1 MTNPNS
7 TNLTRGSRRTRLL
20 EIVRVMR
27 SHNVITNF
35 INQKNPREVRL
46 AFQELGPTFIKAGQ
60 LLSTR
65 PDLISPAFITEMR
78 QLQDNVQVDDF
89 SSVKATFE
97 KQTGKKISE
106 VFSSFDEQPFA
117 SASIGQTHRAT
128 LKDGTKVVVKI
139 QHPEVSQL
147 IATDLALFRLALKMT
162 KFTPDIGAINPKDI
176 FNEIRSSLLKEINTE
191 IEIANGQEFY
201 RLNNNDGIITV
212 PKVFAQFSAPKI
224 LVNSSM
230 PGKSIKNYLAIPL
243 SKDPQEAANQKA
255 ERKYI
260 AQVLVNNFLKQVF
273 EDNFFHADPHPG
285 NILFYRLTKDD
296 PNYQEEQS
304 KKRYRYEFKGNE
316 IVWAKRTPLPPY
328 RLVYLDFGMMGRLT
342 PSMVDGIA
350 QIVLALN
357 TKDARQIGQAILAV
371 CNQTGPV
378 DSEDF
383 YEELGLF
390 LTPFMNM
397 GLDQIDFPA
406 MLYSII
412 GLCRKNNLQMKA
424 EITLLVKAFGSLEGL
439 VSQLDPDLS
448 MMDVARPLGKSYL
461 KHKFNLKNNL
471 EDLSLDTLQS
481 IKAYSQLPFKAS
493 EFFDIVNSGQT
504 RFSVRYK
511 GQDKLLDRIDHLANR
526 IIVALVLSAIIL
538 ASSLLVEGSADHPAI
553 YNLGVTGYIVAIV
566 LVVILVLDDIHKR
579 FKKRKN
585 KHK

>member
-1 MTNPNS
+1 MTRPDSSN
-7 TNLTRGSRRTRLL
+7 NLTRGSRRTRLL

-27 SHNVITNF
+27 NHNVITNF
-35 INQKNPREVRL
+35 INQRNPREVRL

-65 PDLISPAFITEMR
+65 PDLISPAFIAEMR
-78 QLQDNVQVDDF
+78 QLQDNVEVDDF
-89 SSVKATFE
+89 ASVKATFE
-97 KQTGKKISE
+97 EQTGKKLSE
-106 VFSSFDEQPFA
+106 VFSFFDETPFA
-117 SASIGQTHRAT
+117 SASIGQTHRAI

-139 QHPEVSQL
+139 QHPEVARL
-147 IATDLALFRLALKMT
+147 IATDLALFRLALRMT
-162 KFTPDIGAINPKDI
+162 KFTPDIGAVNPREI
-176 FNEIRSSLLKEINTE
+176 FNEIRTSLLNEINTE

-201 RLNNNDGIITV
+201 HYNNNDGIIRV
-212 PKVFAQFSAPKI
+212 PKVYKQYSAQKV

-230 PGKSIKNYLAIPL
+230 PGKSIKNYLAQPI
-243 SKDPQEAANQKA
+243 SKDLAVAESQKA
-255 ERKYI
+255 ERKYL

-285 NILFYRLTKDD
+285 NILFYRLKEGD
-296 PNYQEEQS
+296 PNYQENQAKEAFS
-304 KKRYRYEFKGNE
+304 YEFHGNKV
-316 IVWAKRTPLPPY
+316 VWAKRQPLPPY

-342 PSMVDGIA
+342 PSMIDGIA

-357 TKDARQIGQAILAV
+357 TKDIRQIGQAILAV

-406 MLYSII
+406 MLYSVI

-424 EITLLVKAFGSLEGL
+424 EVTLLVKAFGSLEGL

-448 MMDVARPLGKSYL
+448 MMDVARPLGKAYL
-461 KHKFNLKNNL
+461 KRKFNLKTSL
-471 EDLSLDTLQS
+471 EDLSFDTLQS
-481 IKAYSQLPFKAS
+481 LKATSQLPTKAS
-493 EFFDIVNSGQT
+493 KFFDVVSSGQT

-526 IIVALVLSAIIL
+526 IIIALVLAAIIL
-538 ASSLLVEGSADHPAI
+538 ASSLLVEGSANHPAI

-566 LVVILVLDDIHKR
+566 LVALLILDDLHKR
-579 FKKRKN
+579 FKKRKR
-585 KHK
+585 K

>member
-1 MTNPNS
+1 MTRPDSSN
-7 TNLTRGSRRTRLL
+7 NLTRGSRRTRLL

-27 SHNVITNF
+27 NHNVITNF
-35 INQKNPREVRL
+35 INQRNPREVRL

-65 PDLISPAFITEMR
+65 PDLISPAFIAEMR
-78 QLQDNVQVDDF
+78 QLQDNVEVDDF
-89 SSVKATFE
+89 TSVKATFE
-97 KQTGKKISE
+97 EQTGKKLSE
-106 VFSSFDEQPFA
+106 VFSFFDETPFA
-117 SASIGQTHRAT
+117 SASIGQTHRAS

-139 QHPEVSQL
+139 QHPEVARL
-147 IATDLALFRLALKMT
+147 IATDLALFRLALRMT
-162 KFTPDIGAINPKDI
+162 KFTPDIGAINPREI
-176 FNEIRSSLLKEINTE
+176 FNEIRTSLLNEINTE
-191 IEIANGQEFY
+191 IEIENGQEFY
-201 RLNNNDGIITV
+201 HYNNNDGIIRV
-212 PKVFAQFSAPKI
+212 PKVYKQYSAQKV

-230 PGKSIKNYLAIPL
+230 PGKSIKNYLAQPI
-243 SKDPQEAANQKA
+243 SKDLAVAESQKA
-255 ERKYI
+255 ERKYL

-285 NILFYRLTKDD
+285 NILFYRLKEGD
-296 PNYQEEQS
+296 PNYQENQAKEAFS
-304 KKRYRYEFKGNE
+304 YEFHGNKV
-316 IVWAKRTPLPPY
+316 VWAKRQPLPPY

-342 PSMVDGIA
+342 PSMIDGIA

-357 TKDARQIGQAILAV
+357 TKDIRQIGQAILAV

-406 MLYSII
+406 MLYSVI

-424 EITLLVKAFGSLEGL
+424 EVTLLVKAFGSLEGL

-448 MMDVARPLGKSYL
+448 MMDVARPLGKAYL
-461 KHKFNLKNNL
+461 KRKFNLKTSL
-471 EDLSLDTLQS
+471 EDLSFDTLQS
-481 IKAYSQLPFKAS
+481 LKATSQLPTKAS
-493 EFFDIVNSGQT
+493 KFFDVVSSGQT

-526 IIVALVLSAIIL
+526 IIIALVLAAIIL
-538 ASSLLVEGSADHPAI
+538 ASSLLVEGSANHPAI

-566 LVVILVLDDIHKR
+566 LVALLILDDLHKR
-579 FKKRKN
+579 FKKRKR
-585 KHK
+585 K

>member
-1 MTNPNS
+1 MTRPDSSN
-7 TNLTRGSRRTRLL
+7 NLTRGSRRTRLL

-27 SHNVITNF
+27 NHNVITNF
-35 INQKNPREVRL
+35 INQRNPREVRL

-65 PDLISPAFITEMR
+65 PDLISPAFIAEMR
-78 QLQDNVQVDDF
+78 QLQDNVEVDDF
-89 SSVKATFE
+89 ASVKATFE
-97 KQTGKKISE
+97 EQTGKKLKE
-106 VFSSFDEQPFA
+106 VFSFFDETPFA
-117 SASIGQTHRAT
+117 SASIGQTHRAI

-139 QHPEVSQL
+139 QHPEVARL
-147 IATDLALFRLALKMT
+147 IATDLALFRLALRMT
-162 KFTPDIGAINPKDI
+162 KFTPDIGAINPREI
-176 FNEIRSSLLKEINTE
+176 FNEIRTSLLNEINTE
-191 IEIANGQEFY
+191 IEIENGQEFY
-201 RLNNNDGIITV
+201 HYNNNDGIIRV
-212 PKVFAQFSAPKI
+212 PKVYKQYSAQKV

-230 PGKSIKNYLAIPL
+230 PGKSIKNYLAQPI
-243 SKDPQEAANQKA
+243 SKDLAVAESQKA
-255 ERKYI
+255 ERKYL

-285 NILFYRLTKDD
+285 NILFYRLKEGD
-296 PNYQEEQS
+296 PNYQENQAKEAFS
-304 KKRYRYEFKGNE
+304 YEFHGNKV
-316 IVWAKRTPLPPY
+316 VWAKRQPLPPY

-342 PSMVDGIA
+342 PSMIDGIA

-357 TKDARQIGQAILAV
+357 TKDIRQIGQAILAV

-406 MLYSII
+406 MLYSVI

-424 EITLLVKAFGSLEGL
+424 EVTLLVKAFGSLEGL

-448 MMDVARPLGKSYL
+448 MMDVARPLGKAYL
-461 KHKFNLKNNL
+461 KRKFNLKTSL
-471 EDLSLDTLQS
+471 EDLSFDTLQS
-481 IKAYSQLPFKAS
+481 LKATSQLPTKAS
-493 EFFDIVNSGQT
+493 KFFDVVSSGQT

-526 IIVALVLSAIIL
+526 IIIALVLAAIIL
-538 ASSLLVEGSADHPAI
+538 ASSLLVEGSANHPAI

-566 LVVILVLDDIHKR
+566 LVALLVLDDLHKR
-579 FKKRKN
+579 FKKRKR
-585 KHK
+585 K

>member
-1 MTNPNS
+1 MTRPDSSN
-7 TNLTRGSRRTRLL
+7 NLTRGSRRTRLL

-27 SHNVITNF
+27 NHNVITNF
-35 INQKNPREVRL
+35 INQRNPREVRL

-65 PDLISPAFITEMR
+65 PDLISPAFIAEMR
-78 QLQDNVQVDDF
+78 QLQDNVEVDDF
-89 SSVKATFE
+89 ASVKATFE
-97 KQTGKKISE
+97 EQTGKKLNE
-106 VFSSFDEQPFA
+106 VFSFFDETPFA
-117 SASIGQTHRAT
+117 SASIGQTHRAI

-139 QHPEVSQL
+139 QHPEVARL
-147 IATDLALFRLALKMT
+147 IATDLALFRLALRMT
-162 KFTPDIGAINPKDI
+162 KFTPDIGAINPREI
-176 FNEIRSSLLKEINTE
+176 FNEIRTSLLNEINTE
-191 IEIANGQEFY
+191 IEIENGQEFY
-201 RLNNNDGIITV
+201 HYNNNDGIIRV
-212 PKVFAQFSAPKI
+212 PKVYKQYSAQKV

-230 PGKSIKNYLAIPL
+230 PGKSIKNYLAQPI
-243 SKDPQEAANQKA
+243 SKDLAVAESQKA
-255 ERKYI
+255 ERKYL

-285 NILFYRLTKDD
+285 NILFYRLKEGD
-296 PNYQEEQS
+296 PNYQENQAKEAFS
-304 KKRYRYEFKGNE
+304 YEFHGNKV
-316 IVWAKRTPLPPY
+316 VWAKRQPLPPY

-342 PSMVDGIA
+342 PSMIDGIA

-357 TKDARQIGQAILAV
+357 TKDIRQIGQAILAV

-406 MLYSII
+406 MLYSVI

-424 EITLLVKAFGSLEGL
+424 EVTLLVKAFGSLEGL

-448 MMDVARPLGKSYL
+448 MMDVARPLGKAYL
-461 KHKFNLKNNL
+461 KRKFNLKTSL
-471 EDLSLDTLQS
+471 EDLSFDTLQS
-481 IKAYSQLPFKAS
+481 LKATSQLPTKAS
-493 EFFDIVNSGQT
+493 KFFDVISSGQT

-526 IIVALVLSAIIL
+526 IIIALVLAAIIL
-538 ASSLLVEGSADHPAI
+538 ASSLLVEGSANHPAI

-566 LVVILVLDDIHKR
+566 LVALLILDDLHKR
-579 FKKRKN
+579 FKKRKR
-585 KHK
+585 K

>member
-1 MTNPNS
+1 MTRPDSSN
-7 TNLTRGSRRTRLL
+7 NLTRGSRRTRLL

-27 SHNVITNF
+27 NHNVITNF
-35 INQKNPREVRL
+35 INQRNPREVRL

-65 PDLISPAFITEMR
+65 PDLISPAFIAEMR
-78 QLQDNVQVDDF
+78 QLQDNVEVDDF
-89 SSVKATFE
+89 ASVKATFE
-97 KQTGKKISE
+97 EQTGKKLSE
-106 VFSSFDEQPFA
+106 VFSFFDETPFA
-117 SASIGQTHRAT
+117 SASIGQTHRAI

-139 QHPEVSQL
+139 QHPEVARL
-147 IATDLALFRLALKMT
+147 IATDLALFRLALRMT
-162 KFTPDIGAINPKDI
+162 KFTPDIGAINPREI
-176 FNEIRSSLLKEINTE
+176 FNEIRTSLLNEINTE
-191 IEIANGQEFY
+191 IEIENGQEFY
-201 RLNNNDGIITV
+201 HYNNNDGIIRV
-212 PKVFAQFSAPKI
+212 PKVYKQYSAQKV

-230 PGKSIKNYLAIPL
+230 PGKSIKNYLAQPI
-243 SKDPQEAANQKA
+243 SKDLAVAESQKA
-255 ERKYI
+255 ERKYL

-285 NILFYRLTKDD
+285 NILFYRLKEGD
-296 PNYQEEQS
+296 PNYQENQAKEAFS
-304 KKRYRYEFKGNE
+304 YEFHGNKV
-316 IVWAKRTPLPPY
+316 VWAKRQPLPPY

-342 PSMVDGIA
+342 PSMIDGIA

-357 TKDARQIGQAILAV
+357 TKDIRQIGQAILAV

-378 DSEDF
+378 DSEDL

-406 MLYSII
+406 MLYSVI

-424 EITLLVKAFGSLEGL
+424 EVTLLVKAFGSLEGL

-448 MMDVARPLGKSYL
+448 MMDVARPLGKAYL
-461 KHKFNLKNNL
+461 KRKFNLKTSL
-471 EDLSLDTLQS
+471 EDLSFDTLQS
-481 IKAYSQLPFKAS
+481 LKATSQLPTKAS
-493 EFFDIVNSGQT
+493 KFFDVVSSGQT

-526 IIVALVLSAIIL
+526 IIIALVLAAIIL
-538 ASSLLVEGSADHPAI
+538 ASSLLVEGSANHPAI

-566 LVVILVLDDIHKR
+566 LVALLILDDLHKR
-579 FKKRKN
+579 FKKRKR
-585 KHK
+585 K

>member
-1 MTNPNS
+1 MTRPDSSN
-7 TNLTRGSRRTRLL
+7 NLTRGSRRTRLL

-27 SHNVITNF
+27 NHNVITNF
-35 INQKNPREVRL
+35 INQRNPREVRL

-65 PDLISPAFITEMR
+65 PDLISPAFIAEMR
-78 QLQDNVQVDDF
+78 QLQDNVEVDDF
-89 SSVKATFE
+89 TSVKATFE
-97 KQTGKKISE
+97 EQTGKKLNE
-106 VFSSFDEQPFA
+106 VFSFFDETPFA
-117 SASIGQTHRAT
+117 SASIGQTHRAI

-139 QHPEVSQL
+139 QHPEVARL
-147 IATDLALFRLALKMT
+147 IATDLALFRLALRMT
-162 KFTPDIGAINPKDI
+162 KFTPDIGAINPREI
-176 FNEIRSSLLKEINTE
+176 FNEIRTSLLNEINTE
-191 IEIANGQEFY
+191 IEIENGQEFY
-201 RLNNNDGIITV
+201 HYNNNDGIIRV
-212 PKVFAQFSAPKI
+212 PKVYKQYSAQKV

-230 PGKSIKNYLAIPL
+230 PGKSIKNYLAQPI
-243 SKDPQEAANQKA
+243 SKDLAVAESQKA
-255 ERKYI
+255 ERKYL

-285 NILFYRLTKDD
+285 NILFYRLKEGD
-296 PNYQEEQS
+296 PNYQENQAKEAFS
-304 KKRYRYEFKGNE
+304 YEFHGNKV
-316 IVWAKRTPLPPY
+316 VWAKRQPLPPY

-342 PSMVDGIA
+342 PSMIDGIA

-357 TKDARQIGQAILAV
+357 TKDIRQIGQAILAV

-406 MLYSII
+406 MLYSVI

-424 EITLLVKAFGSLEGL
+424 EVTLLVKAFGSLEGL

-448 MMDVARPLGKSYL
+448 MMDVARPLGKAYL
-461 KHKFNLKNNL
+461 KRKFNLKTSL
-471 EDLSLDTLQS
+471 EDLSFDTLQS
-481 IKAYSQLPFKAS
+481 LKATSQLPTKAS
-493 EFFDIVNSGQT
+493 KFFDVVSSGQT

-526 IIVALVLSAIIL
+526 IIIALVLAAIIL
-538 ASSLLVEGSADHPAI
+538 ASSLLVEGSANHPAI

-566 LVVILVLDDIHKR
+566 LVALLVLDDLHKR
-579 FKKRKN
+579 FKKRKR
-585 KHK
+585 K

>member
-1 MTNPNS
+1 MTRPDSSN
-7 TNLTRGSRRTRLL
+7 NLTRGSRRTRLL

-27 SHNVITNF
+27 NHNVITNF
-35 INQKNPREVRL
+35 INQRNPREVRL

-65 PDLISPAFITEMR
+65 PDLISPAFIAEMR
-78 QLQDNVQVDDF
+78 QLQDNVEVDDF
-89 SSVKATFE
+89 ASVKATFE
-97 KQTGKKISE
+97 EQTGKKLSE
-106 VFSSFDEQPFA
+106 VFSFFDETPFA
-117 SASIGQTHRAT
+117 SASIGQTHRAI

-139 QHPEVSQL
+139 QHPKVARL
-147 IATDLALFRLALKMT
+147 IATDLALFRLALRMT
-162 KFTPDIGAINPKDI
+162 KFTPDIGAINPREI
-176 FNEIRSSLLKEINTE
+176 FNEIRTSLLNEINTE
-191 IEIANGQEFY
+191 IEIENGQEFY
-201 RLNNNDGIITV
+201 HYNNNDGIIRV
-212 PKVFAQFSAPKI
+212 PKVYKQYSAQKV

-230 PGKSIKNYLAIPL
+230 PGKSIKNYLAQPI
-243 SKDPQEAANQKA
+243 SKDLAVAESQKA
-255 ERKYI
+255 ERKYL

-285 NILFYRLTKDD
+285 NILFYRLKEGD
-296 PNYQEEQS
+296 PNYQENQAKEAFS
-304 KKRYRYEFKGNE
+304 YEFHGNKV
-316 IVWAKRTPLPPY
+316 VWAKRQPLPPY

-342 PSMVDGIA
+342 PSMINGIA

-357 TKDARQIGQAILAV
+357 TKDIRQIGQAILAV

-406 MLYSII
+406 MLYSVI

-424 EITLLVKAFGSLEGL
+424 EVTLLVKAFGSLEGL

-448 MMDVARPLGKSYL
+448 MMDVARPLGKAYL
-461 KHKFNLKNNL
+461 KRKFNLKTSL
-471 EDLSLDTLQS
+471 EDLSFDTLQS
-481 IKAYSQLPFKAS
+481 LKATSQLPTKAS
-493 EFFDIVNSGQT
+493 KFFDVVSSGQT

-526 IIVALVLSAIIL
+526 IIIALVLAAIIL
-538 ASSLLVEGSADHPAI
+538 ASSLLVEGSANHPAI

-566 LVVILVLDDIHKR
+566 LVALLILDDLHKR
-579 FKKRKN
+579 FKKRKR
-585 KHK
+585 K

>member
-1 MTNPNS
+1 MTRPDSSN
-7 TNLTRGSRRTRLL
+7 NLTRGSRRTRLL

-27 SHNVITNF
+27 NHNVITNF
-35 INQKNPREVRL
+35 INQRNPREVRL

-65 PDLISPAFITEMR
+65 PDLISPAFIAEMR
-78 QLQDNVQVDDF
+78 QLQDNVEVDDF
-89 SSVKATFE
+89 ASVKATFE
-97 KQTGKKISE
+97 EQTGKKLSE
-106 VFSSFDEQPFA
+106 VFSFFDETPFA
-117 SASIGQTHRAT
+117 SASIGQTHRAI

-139 QHPEVSQL
+139 QHPEVARL
-147 IATDLALFRLALKMT
+147 IATDLALFRLALRMT
-162 KFTPDIGAINPKDI
+162 KFTPDIGAINPREI
-176 FNEIRSSLLKEINTE
+176 FNEIRTSLLNEINTE
-191 IEIANGQEFY
+191 IEIENGQEFY
-201 RLNNNDGIITV
+201 HYNNNDGIIRV
-212 PKVFAQFSAPKI
+212 PKVYKQYSAQKV

-230 PGKSIKNYLAIPL
+230 PGKSIKNYLAQPI
-243 SKDPQEAANQKA
+243 SKDLAVAESQKA
-255 ERKYI
+255 ERKYL

-285 NILFYRLTKDD
+285 NILFYRLKEGD
-296 PNYQEEQS
+296 PNYQENQAKEAFS
-304 KKRYRYEFKGNE
+304 YEFHGNKV
-316 IVWAKRTPLPPY
+316 VWAKRQPLPPY

-342 PSMVDGIA
+342 PSMIDGIA

-357 TKDARQIGQAILAV
+357 TKDIRQIGQAILAV

-448 MMDVARPLGKSYL
+448 MMDVARPLGKAYL
-461 KHKFNLKNNL
+461 KRKFNLKTSL
-471 EDLSLDTLQS
+471 EDLSFDTLQS
-481 IKAYSQLPFKAS
+481 LKATSQLPTKAS
-493 EFFDIVNSGQT
+493 KFFDVVSSGQT

-526 IIVALVLSAIIL
+526 LIVALVLSAIIL
-538 ASSLLVEGSADHPAI
+538 ASSLLVEGSANHPAI

-566 LVVILVLDDIHKR
+566 LVVLLVLDNLHKR
-579 FKKRKN
+579 FKKRKR
-585 KHK
+585 K

>member
-1 MTNPNS
+1 MTRPDSSN
-7 TNLTRGSRRTRLL
+7 NLTRGSRRTRLL

-27 SHNVITNF
+27 NHNVITNF
-35 INQKNPREVRL
+35 INQRNPREVRL

-65 PDLISPAFITEMR
+65 PDLISPAFIAEMR
-78 QLQDNVQVDDF
+78 QLQDNVEVDDF
-89 SSVKATFE
+89 ASVKATFE
-97 KQTGKKISE
+97 EQTGKKLNE
-106 VFSSFDEQPFA
+106 VFSFFDETPFA
-117 SASIGQTHRAT
+117 SASIGQTHRAS

-139 QHPEVSQL
+139 QHPEVARL
-147 IATDLALFRLALKMT
+147 IATDLALFRLALRMT
-162 KFTPDIGAINPKDI
+162 KFTPDIGAINPREI
-176 FNEIRSSLLKEINTE
+176 FNEIRTSLLNEINTE
-191 IEIANGQEFY
+191 IEIENGQEFY
-201 RLNNNDGIITV
+201 HYNNNDGIIRV
-212 PKVFAQFSAPKI
+212 PKVYKQYSAQKV

-230 PGKSIKNYLAIPL
+230 PGKSIKNYLAQPI
-243 SKDPQEAANQKA
+243 SKDLAVAESQKA
-255 ERKYI
+255 ERKYL

-285 NILFYRLTKDD
+285 NILFYRLKEGD
-296 PNYQEEQS
+296 PNYQENQAKEAFS
-304 KKRYRYEFKGNE
+304 YEFHGNKV
-316 IVWAKRTPLPPY
+316 VWAKRQPLPPY

-342 PSMVDGIA
+342 PSMIDGIA

-357 TKDARQIGQAILAV
+357 TKDIRQIGQAILAV

-406 MLYSII
+406 MLYSVI

-424 EITLLVKAFGSLEGL
+424 EVTLLVKAFGSLEGL

-448 MMDVARPLGKSYL
+448 MMDVARPLGKAYL
-461 KHKFNLKNNL
+461 KRKFNLKTSL
-471 EDLSLDTLQS
+471 EDLSFDTLQS
-481 IKAYSQLPFKAS
+481 LKATSQLPTKAS
-493 EFFDIVNSGQT
+493 KFFDVVSSGQT

-526 IIVALVLSAIIL
+526 IIIALVLAAIIL
-538 ASSLLVEGSADHPAI
+538 ASSLLVEGSANHPAI

-566 LVVILVLDDIHKR
+566 LVALLVLDDLHKR
-579 FKKRKN
+579 FKKRKR
-585 KHK
+585 K

>member
-1 MTNPNS
+1 MTRPDSSN
-7 TNLTRGSRRTRLL
+7 NLTRGSRRTRLL

-27 SHNVITNF
+27 NHNVITNF
-35 INQKNPREVRL
+35 INQRNPREVRL

-65 PDLISPAFITEMR
+65 PDLISPAFIAEMR
-78 QLQDNVQVDDF
+78 QLQDNVEVDDF
-89 SSVKATFE
+89 ASVKATFE
-97 KQTGKKISE
+97 EQTGKKLSE
-106 VFSSFDEQPFA
+106 VFSFFDETPFA
-117 SASIGQTHRAT
+117 SASIGQTHRAI

-139 QHPEVSQL
+139 QHPEVARL
-147 IATDLALFRLALKMT
+147 IATDLALFRLALRMT
-162 KFTPDIGAINPKDI
+162 KFTPDIGAINPREI
-176 FNEIRSSLLKEINTE
+176 FNEIRTSLLNEINTE
-191 IEIANGQEFY
+191 IEIENGQEFY
-201 RLNNNDGIITV
+201 HYNNNDGIIRV
-212 PKVFAQFSAPKI
+212 PKVYKQYSAQKV

-230 PGKSIKNYLAIPL
+230 PGKSIKNYLAQPI
-243 SKDPQEAANQKA
+243 SKDLAVAESQKA
-255 ERKYI
+255 ERKYL

-285 NILFYRLTKDD
+285 NILFYRLKEGD
-296 PNYQEEQS
+296 PNYQENQAKEAFS
-304 KKRYRYEFKGNE
+304 YEFHGNKV
-316 IVWAKRTPLPPY
+316 VWAKRQPLPPY

-342 PSMVDGIA
+342 PSMIDGIA

-357 TKDARQIGQAILAV
+357 TKDIRQIGQAILAV

-406 MLYSII
+406 MLYSVI

-424 EITLLVKAFGSLEGL
+424 EVTLLVKAFGSLEGL

-448 MMDVARPLGKSYL
+448 MMDVARPLGKAYL
-461 KHKFNLKNNL
+461 KRKFNLKTSL
-471 EDLSLDTLQS
+471 EDLSFDTLQS
-481 IKAYSQLPFKAS
+481 LKATSQLPTKAS
-493 EFFDIVNSGQT
+493 KFFDIVSSGQT

-526 IIVALVLSAIIL
+526 IIIALVLAAIIL
-538 ASSLLVEGSADHPAI
+538 ASSLLVEGSANHPAI

-566 LVVILVLDDIHKR
+566 LVALLILDDLHKR
-579 FKKRKN
+579 FKKRKR
-585 KHK
+585 K

>member
-1 MTNPNS
+1 MTRPDSSN
-7 TNLTRGSRRTRLL
+7 NLTRGSRRTRLL

-27 SHNVITNF
+27 NHNVITNF
-35 INQKNPREVRL
+35 INQRNPREVRL

-65 PDLISPAFITEMR
+65 PDLISPAFIAEMR
-78 QLQDNVQVDDF
+78 QLQDNVEVDDF
-89 SSVKATFE
+89 ASVKATFE
-97 KQTGKKISE
+97 EQTGKKLSE
-106 VFSSFDEQPFA
+106 VFSFFDETPFA
-117 SASIGQTHRAT
+117 SASIGQTHRAS

-139 QHPEVSQL
+139 QHPEVARL
-147 IATDLALFRLALKMT
+147 IATDLALFRLALRMT
-162 KFTPDIGAINPKDI
+162 KFTPDIGAINPREI
-176 FNEIRSSLLKEINTE
+176 FNEIRTSLLNEINTE
-191 IEIANGQEFY
+191 IEIENGQEFY
-201 RLNNNDGIITV
+201 HYNNNDGIIRV
-212 PKVFAQFSAPKI
+212 PKVYKQYSAQKV

-230 PGKSIKNYLAIPL
+230 PGKSIKNYLVQPI
-243 SKDPQEAANQKA
+243 SKDLAVAESQKA
-255 ERKYI
+255 ERKYL

-285 NILFYRLTKDD
+285 NILFYRLKEGD
-296 PNYQEEQS
+296 PNYQENQAKEAFS
-304 KKRYRYEFKGNE
+304 YEFHGNKV
-316 IVWAKRTPLPPY
+316 VWAKRQPLPPY

-342 PSMVDGIA
+342 PSMIDGIA

-357 TKDARQIGQAILAV
+357 TKDIRQIGQAILAV

-406 MLYSII
+406 MLYSVI

-424 EITLLVKAFGSLEGL
+424 EVTLLVKAFGSLEGL

-448 MMDVARPLGKSYL
+448 MMDVARPLGKAYL
-461 KHKFNLKNNL
+461 KRKFNLKTSL
-471 EDLSLDTLQS
+471 EDLSFDTLQS
-481 IKAYSQLPFKAS
+481 LKATSQLPTKAS
-493 EFFDIVNSGQT
+493 KFFDVVSSGQT

-526 IIVALVLSAIIL
+526 IIIALVLAAIIL
-538 ASSLLVEGSADHPAI
+538 ASSLLVEGSANHPAI

-566 LVVILVLDDIHKR
+566 LVALLVLDDLHKR
-579 FKKRKN
+579 FKKRKR
-585 KHK
+585 K

>member
-1 MTNPNS
+1 MTRPDSSN
-7 TNLTRGSRRTRLL
+7 NLTRGSRRTRLL

-27 SHNVITNF
+27 NHNVITNF
-35 INQKNPREVRL
+35 INQRNPREVRL

-65 PDLISPAFITEMR
+65 PDLISPAFIAEMR
-78 QLQDNVQVDDF
+78 QLQDNVEVDDF
-89 SSVKATFE
+89 ASVKATFE
-97 KQTGKKISE
+97 EQTGKKLSE
-106 VFSSFDEQPFA
+106 VFSFFDETPFA
-117 SASIGQTHRAT
+117 SASIGQTHRAI

-139 QHPEVSQL
+139 QHPEVARL
-147 IATDLALFRLALKMT
+147 IATDLALFRLALRMT
-162 KFTPDIGAINPKDI
+162 KFTPDIGAINPREI
-176 FNEIRSSLLKEINTE
+176 FNEIRTSLLNEINTE
-191 IEIANGQEFY
+191 IEIENGQEFY
-201 RLNNNDGIITV
+201 HYNNNDGIIRV
-212 PKVFAQFSAPKI
+212 PKVYKQYSAQKV

-230 PGKSIKNYLAIPL
+230 PGKSIKNYLAQPI
-243 SKDPQEAANQKA
+243 SKDLAVAESQKA
-255 ERKYI
+255 ERKYL

-285 NILFYRLTKDD
+285 NILFYRLKEGD
-296 PNYQEEQS
+296 PNYQENQAKEAFS
-304 KKRYRYEFKGNE
+304 YEFHGNKV
-316 IVWAKRTPLPPY
+316 VWAKRQPLPPY

-342 PSMVDGIA
+342 PSMIDGIA

-357 TKDARQIGQAILAV
+357 TKDIRQIGQAILAV

-406 MLYSII
+406 MLYSVI

-424 EITLLVKAFGSLEGL
+424 EVTLLVKAFGSLEGL

-448 MMDVARPLGKSYL
+448 MMDVARPLGKTYL
-461 KHKFNLKNNL
+461 KRKFNLKTSL
-471 EDLSLDTLQS
+471 EDLSFDTLQS
-481 IKAYSQLPFKAS
+481 LKATSQLPTKAS
-493 EFFDIVNSGQT
+493 KFFDVVSSGQT

-526 IIVALVLSAIIL
+526 IIIALVLAAIIL
-538 ASSLLVEGSADHPAI
+538 ASSLLVEGSANHPAI

-566 LVVILVLDDIHKR
+566 LVALLILDDLHKR
-579 FKKRKN
+579 FKKRKR
-585 KHK
+585 K

>member
-1 MTNPNS
+1 MTRPDSSN
-7 TNLTRGSRRTRLL
+7 NLTRGSRRTRLL

-27 SHNVITNF
+27 NHNVITNF
-35 INQKNPREVRL
+35 INQRNPREVRL

-65 PDLISPAFITEMR
+65 PDLISPAFIAEMR
-78 QLQDNVQVDDF
+78 QLQDNVEVDDF
-89 SSVKATFE
+89 ASVKATFE
-97 KQTGKKISE
+97 EQTGKKLSE
-106 VFSSFDEQPFA
+106 VFSFFDETPFA
-117 SASIGQTHRAT
+117 SASIGQTHRAI

-139 QHPEVSQL
+139 QHPEVARL
-147 IATDLALFRLALKMT
+147 IATDLALFRLALRMT
-162 KFTPDIGAINPKDI
+162 KFTPDIGAINPREI
-176 FNEIRSSLLKEINTE
+176 FNEIRTSLLNEINTDIE
-191 IEIANGQEFY
+191 IENGQEFY
-201 RLNNNDGIITV
+201 HYNNNDGIIRV
-212 PKVFAQFSAPKI
+212 PKVYKQYSAQKV

-230 PGKSIKNYLAIPL
+230 PGKSIKNYLAQPI
-243 SKDPQEAANQKA
+243 SKDLAVAESQKA
-255 ERKYI
+255 ERKYL

-285 NILFYRLTKDD
+285 NILFYRLKEGD
-296 PNYQEEQS
+296 PNYQENQAKEAFS
-304 KKRYRYEFKGNE
+304 YEFHGNKV
-316 IVWAKRTPLPPY
+316 VWAKRQPLPPY

-342 PSMVDGIA
+342 PSMIDGIA

-357 TKDARQIGQAILAV
+357 TKDIRQIGQAILAV

-406 MLYSII
+406 MLYSVI

-424 EITLLVKAFGSLEGL
+424 EVTLLVKAFGSLEGL

-448 MMDVARPLGKSYL
+448 MMDVARPLGKAYL
-461 KHKFNLKNNL
+461 KRKFNLKTSL
-471 EDLSLDTLQS
+471 EDLSFDTLQS
-481 IKAYSQLPFKAS
+481 LKATSQLPTKAS
-493 EFFDIVNSGQT
+493 KFFDVVSSGQT

-526 IIVALVLSAIIL
+526 IIIALVLAAIIL
-538 ASSLLVEGSADHPAI
+538 ASSLLVEGSANHPAI

-566 LVVILVLDDIHKR
+566 LVALLILDDLHKR
-579 FKKRKN
+579 FKKRKR
-585 KHK
+585 K

>member
-1 MTNPNS
+1 MTRPDSSN
-7 TNLTRGSRRTRLL
+7 NLTRGSRRTRLL

-27 SHNVITNF
+27 NHNVITNF
-35 INQKNPREVRL
+35 INQRNPREVRL

-65 PDLISPAFITEMR
+65 PDLISPAFIAEMR
-78 QLQDNVQVDDF
+78 QLQDNVEVDDF
-89 SSVKATFE
+89 ASVKATFE
-97 KQTGKKISE
+97 EQTGKKLSE
-106 VFSSFDEQPFA
+106 VFSFFDETPFA
-117 SASIGQTHRAT
+117 SASIGQTHRAS

-139 QHPEVSQL
+139 QHPEVARL
-147 IATDLALFRLALKMT
+147 IATDLALFRLALRMT
-162 KFTPDIGAINPKDI
+162 KFTPDIGAINPREI
-176 FNEIRSSLLKEINTE
+176 FNEIRTSLLNEINTE
-191 IEIANGQEFY
+191 IEIENGQEFY
-201 RLNNNDGIITV
+201 HYNNNDGIIRV
-212 PKVFAQFSAPKI
+212 PKVYKQYSAQKV

-230 PGKSIKNYLAIPL
+230 PGKSIKNYLAQPI
-243 SKDPQEAANQKA
+243 SKDLAVAESQKA
-255 ERKYI
+255 ERKYL

-285 NILFYRLTKDD
+285 NILFYRLKEGD
-296 PNYQEEQS
+296 PNYQENQAKEAFS
-304 KKRYRYEFKGNE
+304 YEFHGNKV
-316 IVWAKRTPLPPY
+316 VWAKRQPLPPY

-342 PSMVDGIA
+342 PSMIDGIA

-357 TKDARQIGQAILAV
+357 TKDIRQIGQAILAV

-406 MLYSII
+406 MLYSVI

-424 EITLLVKAFGSLEGL
+424 EVTLLVKAFGSLEGL

-461 KHKFNLKNNL
+461 KRKFNLKTSL
-471 EDLSLDTLQS
+471 EDLSFDTLQS
-481 IKAYSQLPFKAS
+481 LKATSQLPTKAS
-493 EFFDIVNSGQT
+493 KFFDVVSSGQT

-526 IIVALVLSAIIL
+526 IIIALVLAAIIL
-538 ASSLLVEGSADHPAI
+538 ASSLLVEGSANHPAI

-566 LVVILVLDDIHKR
+566 LVALLILDDLHKR
-579 FKKRKN
+579 FKKRKR
-585 KHK
+585 K

>member
-1 MTNPNS
+1 MTRPDSSN
-7 TNLTRGSRRTRLL
+7 NLTRGSRRTRLL

-27 SHNVITNF
+27 NHNVITNF
-35 INQKNPREVRL
+35 INQRNPREVRL

-65 PDLISPAFITEMR
+65 PDLISPAFIAEMR
-78 QLQDNVQVDDF
+78 QLQDNVEVDDF
-89 SSVKATFE
+89 ASVKATFE
-97 KQTGKKISE
+97 EQTGKKLSE
-106 VFSSFDEQPFA
+106 VFSFFDETPFA
-117 SASIGQTHRAT
+117 SASIGQTHRAI

-139 QHPEVSQL
+139 QHPEVARL
-147 IATDLALFRLALKMT
+147 IATDLALFRLALRMT
-162 KFTPDIGAINPKDI
+162 KFTPDIGAINPREI
-176 FNEIRSSLLKEINTE
+176 FNEIRTSLLNEINTE
-191 IEIANGQEFY
+191 IEIENGQEFY
-201 RLNNNDGIITV
+201 HYNNNDGIIRV
-212 PKVFAQFSAPKI
+212 PKVYKQYSAQKV

-230 PGKSIKNYLAIPL
+230 PGKSIKNYLAQPI
-243 SKDPQEAANQKA
+243 SKDLAVAESQKA
-255 ERKYI
+255 ERKYL

-285 NILFYRLTKDD
+285 NILFYRLKEGD
-296 PNYQEEQS
+296 PNYQENQAKEAFS
-304 KKRYRYEFKGNE
+304 YEFHGNKV
-316 IVWAKRTPLPPY
+316 VWAKRQPLPPY

-342 PSMVDGIA
+342 PSMIDGIA

-357 TKDARQIGQAILAV
+357 TKDIRQIGQAILAV

-406 MLYSII
+406 MLYSVI

-424 EITLLVKAFGSLEGL
+424 EVTLLVKAFGLLEGL

-448 MMDVARPLGKSYL
+448 MMDVARPLGKAYL
-461 KHKFNLKNNL
+461 KRKFNLKTSL
-471 EDLSLDTLQS
+471 EDLSFDTLQS
-481 IKAYSQLPFKAS
+481 LKATSQLPTKAS
-493 EFFDIVNSGQT
+493 KFFDVVSSGQT

-526 IIVALVLSAIIL
+526 IIIALVLAAIIL
-538 ASSLLVEGSADHPAI
+538 ASSLLVEGSANHPAI

-566 LVVILVLDDIHKR
+566 LVALLILDDLHKR
-579 FKKRKN
+579 FKKRKR
-585 KHK
+585 K

>member
-1 MTNPNS
+1 MTRPDSSN
-7 TNLTRGSRRTRLL
+7 NLTRGSRRTRLL

-27 SHNVITNF
+27 NHNVITNF
-35 INQKNPREVRL
+35 INQRNPREVRL

-65 PDLISPAFITEMR
+65 PDLISPAFIAEMR
-78 QLQDNVQVDDF
+78 QLQDNVEVDDF
-89 SSVKATFE
+89 ASVKATFE
-97 KQTGKKISE
+97 EQTGKKLSE
-106 VFSSFDEQPFA
+106 VFSFFDETPFA
-117 SASIGQTHRAT
+117 SASIGQTHRAI

-139 QHPEVSQL
+139 QHPEVARL
-147 IATDLALFRLALKMT
+147 IATDLALFRLALRMT
-162 KFTPDIGAINPKDI
+162 KFTPDIGAINPREI
-176 FNEIRSSLLKEINTE
+176 FNEIRTSLLNEINTE
-191 IEIANGQEFY
+191 IEIENGQEFY
-201 RLNNNDGIITV
+201 HYNNNDGIIRV
-212 PKVFAQFSAPKI
+212 PKVYKQYSAQKV

-230 PGKSIKNYLAIPL
+230 PGKSIKNYLAQPI
-243 SKDPQEAANQKA
+243 SKDLAVAESQKA
-255 ERKYI
+255 ERKCL

-285 NILFYRLTKDD
+285 NILFYRLKEGD
-296 PNYQEEQS
+296 PNYQENQAKEAFS
-304 KKRYRYEFKGNE
+304 YEFHGNKV
-316 IVWAKRTPLPPY
+316 VWAKRQPLPPY

-342 PSMVDGIA
+342 PSMIDGIA

-357 TKDARQIGQAILAV
+357 TKDIRQIGQAILAV

-406 MLYSII
+406 MLYSVI

-424 EITLLVKAFGSLEGL
+424 EVTLLVKAFGSLEGL

-448 MMDVARPLGKSYL
+448 MMDVARPLGKAYL
-461 KHKFNLKNNL
+461 KRKFNLKTSL
-471 EDLSLDTLQS
+471 EDLSFDTLQS
-481 IKAYSQLPFKAS
+481 LKATSQLPTKAS
-493 EFFDIVNSGQT
+493 KFFDVISSGQT

-526 IIVALVLSAIIL
+526 IIIALVLAAIIL
-538 ASSLLVEGSADHPAI
+538 ASSLLVEGSANHPAI

-566 LVVILVLDDIHKR
+566 LVALLILDDLHKR
-579 FKKRKN
+579 FKKRKR
-585 KHK
+585 K

>member
-1 MTNPNS
+1 MTSPDSSN
-7 TNLTRGSRRTRLL
+7 NLTRGSRRTRLL

-27 SHNVITNF
+27 NHNVITNF
-35 INQKNPREVRL
+35 INQRNPREVRL

-65 PDLISPAFITEMR
+65 PDLISPAFIAEMR
-78 QLQDNVQVDDF
+78 QLQDNVEVDDF
-89 SSVKATFE
+89 ASVKATFE
-97 KQTGKKISE
+97 EQTGKKLSE
-106 VFSSFDEQPFA
+106 VFSFFDETPFA
-117 SASIGQTHRAT
+117 SASIGQTHRAS

-139 QHPEVSQL
+139 QHPEVARL
-147 IATDLALFRLALKMT
+147 IATDLALFRLALRMT
-162 KFTPDIGAINPKDI
+162 KFTPDIGAINPREI
-176 FNEIRSSLLKEINTE
+176 FNEIRTSLLNEINTE
-191 IEIANGQEFY
+191 IEIENGQEFY
-201 RLNNNDGIITV
+201 HYNNNDGIIRV
-212 PKVFAQFSAPKI
+212 PKVYKQYSAQKV

-230 PGKSIKNYLAIPL
+230 PGKSIKNYLAQPI
-243 SKDPQEAANQKA
+243 SKDLAVAESQKA
-255 ERKYI
+255 ERKYL

-285 NILFYRLTKDD
+285 NILFYRLKEGD
-296 PNYQEEQS
+296 PNYQENQAKEAFS
-304 KKRYRYEFKGNE
+304 YEFHGNKV
-316 IVWAKRTPLPPY
+316 VWAKRQPLPPY

-342 PSMVDGIA
+342 PSMIDGIA

-357 TKDARQIGQAILAV
+357 TKDIRQIGQAILAV

-406 MLYSII
+406 MLYSVI

-424 EITLLVKAFGSLEGL
+424 EVTLLVKAFGSLEGL

-448 MMDVARPLGKSYL
+448 MMDVARPLGKAYL
-461 KHKFNLKNNL
+461 KRKFNLKTSL
-471 EDLSLDTLQS
+471 EDLSFDTLQS
-481 IKAYSQLPFKAS
+481 LKATSQLPTKAS
-493 EFFDIVNSGQT
+493 KFFDVVSSGQT

-526 IIVALVLSAIIL
+526 IIIALVLAAIIL
-538 ASSLLVEGSADHPAI
+538 ASSLLVEGSANHPAI

-566 LVVILVLDDIHKR
+566 LVALLVLDDLHKR
-579 FKKRKN
+579 FKKRKR
-585 KHK
+585 K

>member
-1 MTNPNS
+1 MTRPDSSN
-7 TNLTRGSRRTRLL
+7 NLTRGSRRTRLL

-27 SHNVITNF
+27 NHNVITNF
-35 INQKNPREVRL
+35 INQRNPREVRL

-65 PDLISPAFITEMR
+65 PDLISPAFIAEMR
-78 QLQDNVQVDDF
+78 QLQDNVEVDDF
-89 SSVKATFE
+89 ASVKATFE
-97 KQTGKKISE
+97 EQTGKKLSE
-106 VFSSFDEQPFA
+106 VFSFFDETPFA
-117 SASIGQTHRAT
+117 SASIGQTHRAI

-139 QHPEVSQL
+139 QHPEVARL
-147 IATDLALFRLALKMT
+147 IATDLALFRLALRMT
-162 KFTPDIGAINPKDI
+162 KFTPDIGAINPREI
-176 FNEIRSSLLKEINTE
+176 FNEIRTSLLNEINTE
-191 IEIANGQEFY
+191 IEIENGQEFY
-201 RLNNNDGIITV
+201 HYNNNDGIIRV
-212 PKVFAQFSAPKI
+212 PKVYKQYSAQKV

-230 PGKSIKNYLAIPL
+230 PGKSIKNYLAQPI
-243 SKDPQEAANQKA
+243 SKDLAVAESQKA
-255 ERKYI
+255 ERKYL

-285 NILFYRLTKDD
+285 NILFYRLKEGN
-296 PNYQEEQS
+296 PNYQENQAKEAFS
-304 KKRYRYEFKGNE
+304 YEFHGNKV
-316 IVWAKRTPLPPY
+316 VWAKRQPLPPY

-342 PSMVDGIA
+342 PSMIDGIA

-357 TKDARQIGQAILAV
+357 TKDIRQIGQAILAV

-406 MLYSII
+406 MLYSVI

-424 EITLLVKAFGSLEGL
+424 EVTLLVKAFGSLESL

-448 MMDVARPLGKSYL
+448 MMDVARPLGKAYL
-461 KHKFNLKNNL
+461 KRKFNLKTSL
-471 EDLSLDTLQS
+471 EDLSFDTLQS
-481 IKAYSQLPFKAS
+481 LKATSQLPTKAS
-493 EFFDIVNSGQT
+493 KFFDVVSSGQT

-526 IIVALVLSAIIL
+526 IIIALVLAAIIL
-538 ASSLLVEGSADHPAI
+538 ASSLLVEGSANHPAI

-566 LVVILVLDDIHKR
+566 LVALLILDDLHKR
-579 FKKRKN
+579 FKKRKR
-585 KHK
+585 K

>member
-1 MTNPNS
+1 MTRPDSSN
-7 TNLTRGSRRTRLL
+7 NLTRGSRRTRLL

-27 SHNVITNF
+27 NHNVITNF
-35 INQKNPREVRL
+35 INQRNPREVRL

-65 PDLISPAFITEMR
+65 PDLISPAFIAEMR
-78 QLQDNVQVDDF
+78 QLQDNVEVDDF
-89 SSVKATFE
+89 ASVKATFE
-97 KQTGKKISE
+97 EQTGKKLSE
-106 VFSSFDEQPFA
+106 VFSFFDETPFA
-117 SASIGQTHRAT
+117 SASIGQTHRAI

-139 QHPEVSQL
+139 QHPEVARL
-147 IATDLALFRLALKMT
+147 IATDLALFRLALRMT
-162 KFTPDIGAINPKDI
+162 KFTPDIGAINPREI
-176 FNEIRSSLLKEINTE
+176 FNEIRTSLLNEINTE
-191 IEIANGQEFY
+191 IEIENGQEFY
-201 RLNNNDGIITV
+201 HYNNNDGIIRV
-212 PKVFAQFSAPKI
+212 PKVYKQYSAQKV
-224 LVNSSM
+224 LVNGSM
-230 PGKSIKNYLAIPL
+230 PGKSIKNYLAQPI
-243 SKDPQEAANQKA
+243 SKDLAVAESQKA
-255 ERKYI
+255 ERKYL

-285 NILFYRLTKDD
+285 NILFYRLKEGD
-296 PNYQEEQS
+296 PNYQENQAKEAFS
-304 KKRYRYEFKGNE
+304 YEFHGNKV
-316 IVWAKRTPLPPY
+316 VWAKRQPLPPY

-342 PSMVDGIA
+342 PSMIDGIA

-357 TKDARQIGQAILAV
+357 TKDIRQIGQAILAV

-406 MLYSII
+406 MLYSVI

-424 EITLLVKAFGSLEGL
+424 EVTLLVKAFGSLEGL

-448 MMDVARPLGKSYL
+448 MMDVARPLGKAYL
-461 KHKFNLKNNL
+461 KRKFNLKTSL
-471 EDLSLDTLQS
+471 EDLSFDTLQS
-481 IKAYSQLPFKAS
+481 LKATSQLPTKAS
-493 EFFDIVNSGQT
+493 KFFDVVSSGQT

-526 IIVALVLSAIIL
+526 IIIALVLAAIIL
-538 ASSLLVEGSADHPAI
+538 ASSLLVEGSANHPAI

-566 LVVILVLDDIHKR
+566 LVALLILDDLHKR
-579 FKKRKN
+579 FKKRKR
-585 KHK
+585 K

>member
-1 MTNPNS
+1 MTRPDSSN
-7 TNLTRGSRRTRLL
+7 NLTRGSRRTRLL

-27 SHNVITNF
+27 NHNVITNF
-35 INQKNPREVRL
+35 INQRNPREVRL

-65 PDLISPAFITEMR
+65 PDLISPAFIAEMR
-78 QLQDNVQVDDF
+78 QLQDNVEVDDF
-89 SSVKATFE
+89 ASVKTTFE
-97 KQTGKKISE
+97 EQTGKKLNE
-106 VFSSFDEQPFA
+106 VFSFFDETPFA
-117 SASIGQTHRAT
+117 SASIGQTHRAI

-139 QHPEVSQL
+139 QHPEVARL
-147 IATDLALFRLALKMT
+147 IATDLALFHLALRMT
-162 KFTPDIGAINPKDI
+162 KFTPDIGAVNPREI
-176 FNEIRSSLLKEINTE
+176 FNEIRTSLLNEINTE

-201 RLNNNDGIITV
+201 HYNNNDGIIRV
-212 PKVFAQFSAPKI
+212 PKVYKQYSAQKV

-230 PGKSIKNYLAIPL
+230 PGKSIKNYLAQPISQDL
-243 SKDPQEAANQKA
+243 AVAESQKA
-255 ERKYI
+255 ERKYL

-285 NILFYRLTKDD
+285 NILFYRLKEGD
-296 PNYQEEQS
+296 PNYQENQAKEAFS
-304 KKRYRYEFKGNE
+304 YEFHGNKV
-316 IVWAKRTPLPPY
+316 VWAKRQPLPPY

-342 PSMVDGIA
+342 PSMIDGIA

-357 TKDARQIGQAILAV
+357 TKDIRQIGQAILAV

-406 MLYSII
+406 MLYSVI

-424 EITLLVKAFGSLEGL
+424 EVTLLVKAFGSLEGL

-448 MMDVARPLGKSYL
+448 MMDVARPLGKAYL
-461 KHKFNLKNNL
+461 KRKFNLKTSL
-471 EDLSLDTLQS
+471 EDLSFDTLQS
-481 IKAYSQLPFKAS
+481 LKATSQLPTKAS
-493 EFFDIVNSGQT
+493 KFFDVVSSGQT

-526 IIVALVLSAIIL
+526 IIIALVLAAIIL
-538 ASSLLVEGSADHPAI
+538 ASSLLVEGSANHPAI

-566 LVVILVLDDIHKR
+566 LVALLILDDLHKR
-579 FKKRKN
+579 FKKRKR
-585 KHK
+585 K

>member
-1 MTNPNS
+1 MTRPDSSN
-7 TNLTRGSRRTRLL
+7 NLTRGSRRTRLL

-27 SHNVITNF
+27 NHNVITNF
-35 INQKNPREVRL
+35 INQRNPREVRL

-65 PDLISPAFITEMR
+65 PDLISPAFIAEMR
-78 QLQDNVQVDDF
+78 QLQDNVEVDDF
-89 SSVKATFE
+89 ASVKATFE
-97 KQTGKKISE
+97 EQTGKKLKE
-106 VFSSFDEQPFA
+106 VFSFFDETPFA
-117 SASIGQTHRAT
+117 SASIGQTHRAI

-139 QHPEVSQL
+139 QHPEVARL
-147 IATDLALFRLALKMT
+147 IATDLALFRLALRMT
-162 KFTPDIGAINPKDI
+162 KFTPDIGAINPREI
-176 FNEIRSSLLKEINTE
+176 FNEIRTSLLNEINTE
-191 IEIANGQEFY
+191 IEIENGQEFY
-201 RLNNNDGIITV
+201 HYNNNDGIIRV
-212 PKVFAQFSAPKI
+212 PKVYKQYSAQKV

-230 PGKSIKNYLAIPL
+230 PGKSIKNYLAQPI
-243 SKDPQEAANQKA
+243 SKDLAVAESQKA
-255 ERKYI
+255 ERKYL

-285 NILFYRLTKDD
+285 NILFYRLKEGD
-296 PNYQEEQS
+296 PNYQENQAKEAFS
-304 KKRYRYEFKGNE
+304 YEFHGNKV
-316 IVWAKRTPLPPY
+316 VWAKRQPLPPY

-342 PSMVDGIA
+342 PSMIDGIA

-357 TKDARQIGQAILAV
+357 TKDIRQIGQAILAV

-406 MLYSII
+406 MLYSVI

-424 EITLLVKAFGSLEGL
+424 EVTLLVKAFGSLEGL

-448 MMDVARPLGKSYL
+448 MMDVARPLGKAYL
-461 KHKFNLKNNL
+461 KRKFNLKTSL
-471 EDLSLDTLQS
+471 EDLSFDTLQS
-481 IKAYSQLPFKAS
+481 LKATSQLPTKAS
-493 EFFDIVNSGQT
+493 KFFDVVSSGQT

-526 IIVALVLSAIIL
+526 IIIALVLAAIIL
-538 ASSLLVEGSADHPAI
+538 ASSLLVEGSANHPAI

-566 LVVILVLDDIHKR
+566 LVALLILDDLHKR
-579 FKKRKN
+579 FKKRKR
-585 KHK
+585 K

>member
-1 MTNPNS
+1 MTRPDSSN
-7 TNLTRGSRRTRLL
+7 NLTRGSRRTRLL

-27 SHNVITNF
+27 NHNVITNF
-35 INQKNPREVRL
+35 INQRNSREVRL

-65 PDLISPAFITEMR
+65 PDLISPAFIAEMR
-78 QLQDNVQVDDF
+78 QLQDNVEVDDF
-89 SSVKATFE
+89 ASVKATFE
-97 KQTGKKISE
+97 EQTGKKLNE
-106 VFSSFDEQPFA
+106 VFSFFDETPFA
-117 SASIGQTHRAT
+117 SASIGQTHRAI

-139 QHPEVSQL
+139 QHPEVARL
-147 IATDLALFRLALKMT
+147 IATDLALFRLALRMT
-162 KFTPDIGAINPKDI
+162 KFTPDIGAVNPREI
-176 FNEIRSSLLKEINTE
+176 FNEIRTSLLNEINTE

-201 RLNNNDGIITV
+201 HYNNNDGIIRV
-212 PKVFAQFSAPKI
+212 PKVYKQYSAQKV

-230 PGKSIKNYLAIPL
+230 PGKSIKNYLAQPISQDL
-243 SKDPQEAANQKA
+243 AVAESQKA
-255 ERKYI
+255 ERKYL

-285 NILFYRLTKDD
+285 NILFYRLKEGD
-296 PNYQEEQS
+296 PNYQENQAKEAFS
-304 KKRYRYEFKGNE
+304 YEFHGNKV
-316 IVWAKRTPLPPY
+316 VWAKRQPLPPY

-342 PSMVDGIA
+342 PSMIDGIA

-357 TKDARQIGQAILAV
+357 TKDIRQIGQAILAV

-406 MLYSII
+406 MLYSVI

-424 EITLLVKAFGSLEGL
+424 EVTLLVKAFGSLEGL

-448 MMDVARPLGKSYL
+448 MMDVARPLGKAYL
-461 KHKFNLKNNL
+461 KRKFNLKTSL
-471 EDLSLDTLQS
+471 EDLSFDTLQS
-481 IKAYSQLPFKAS
+481 LKATSQLPTKAS
-493 EFFDIVNSGQT
+493 KFFDVVSSGQT

-526 IIVALVLSAIIL
+526 IIIALVLAAIIL
-538 ASSLLVEGSADHPAI
+538 ASSLLVEGSANHPAI

-566 LVVILVLDDIHKR
+566 LVALLILDDLHKR
-579 FKKRKN
+579 FKKRKR
-585 KHK
+585 K

>member
-1 MTNPNS
+1 MTRPDSSN
-7 TNLTRGSRRTRLL
+7 NLTRGSRRTRLL

-27 SHNVITNF
+27 NHNVITNF
-35 INQKNPREVRL
+35 INQRNPREVRL

-65 PDLISPAFITEMR
+65 PDLISPAFIAEMR
-78 QLQDNVQVDDF
+78 QLQDNVEVDDF
-89 SSVKATFE
+89 ASVKATFE
-97 KQTGKKISE
+97 EQTGKKLSE
-106 VFSSFDEQPFA
+106 VFSFFDETPFA
-117 SASIGQTHRAT
+117 SASIGQTHRAS

-139 QHPEVSQL
+139 QHPEVARL
-147 IATDLALFRLALKMT
+147 IATDLALFRLALRMT
-162 KFTPDIGAINPKDI
+162 KFTPDIGAINPREI
-176 FNEIRSSLLKEINTE
+176 FNEIRTSLLNEINTE
-191 IEIANGQEFY
+191 IEIENGQEFY
-201 RLNNNDGIITV
+201 HYNNNDGIIRV
-212 PKVFAQFSAPKI
+212 PKVYKQYSAQKV

-230 PGKSIKNYLAIPL
+230 PGKSIKNYLAQPI
-243 SKDPQEAANQKA
+243 SKDLAVAESQKA
-255 ERKYI
+255 ERKYL

-285 NILFYRLTKDD
+285 NILFYRLKEGD
-296 PNYQEEQS
+296 PNYQENQAKEAFS
-304 KKRYRYEFKGNE
+304 YEFHGNKV
-316 IVWAKRTPLPPY
+316 VWAKRQPLPPY

-342 PSMVDGIA
+342 PSMIDGIA

-357 TKDARQIGQAILAV
+357 TKDIRQIGQAILAV

-406 MLYSII
+406 MLYSVI

-424 EITLLVKAFGSLEGL
+424 EVTLLVKAFGSLEGL

-448 MMDVARPLGKSYL
+448 MMDVARPLGKAYL
-461 KHKFNLKNNL
+461 KRKFNLKTSL
-471 EDLSLDTLQS
+471 EDLSFDTLQS
-481 IKAYSQLPFKAS
+481 LKATSQLPTKAS
-493 EFFDIVNSGQT
+493 KFFDVVSSGQT

-526 IIVALVLSAIIL
+526 IIIALVLAAIIL
-538 ASSLLVEGSADHPAI
+538 ASSLLVEGSANHPAI

-566 LVVILVLDDIHKR
+566 LVALLVLDDLHKR
-579 FKKRKN
+579 FKKRKR
-585 KHK
+585 K

>member
-1 MTNPNS
+1 MTRPDSSN
-7 TNLTRGSRRTRLL
+7 NLTRGSRRTRLL

-27 SHNVITNF
+27 NHNVITNF
-35 INQKNPREVRL
+35 INQRNPREVRL

-65 PDLISPAFITEMR
+65 PDLISPAFIAEMR
-78 QLQDNVQVDDF
+78 QLQDNVEVDDF
-89 SSVKATFE
+89 ASVKATFE
-97 KQTGKKISE
+97 EQTGKKLSE
-106 VFSSFDEQPFA
+106 VFSFFDETPFA
-117 SASIGQTHRAT
+117 SASIGQTHRAI

-139 QHPEVSQL
+139 QHPEVARL
-147 IATDLALFRLALKMT
+147 IATDLALFRLALRMT
-162 KFTPDIGAINPKDI
+162 KFTPDIGAINPREI
-176 FNEIRSSLLKEINTE
+176 FNEIRTSLLNEINTE
-191 IEIANGQEFY
+191 IEVENGQEFY
-201 RLNNNDGIITV
+201 HYNNNDGIIRV
-212 PKVFAQFSAPKI
+212 PKVYKQYSAQKV

-230 PGKSIKNYLAIPL
+230 PGKSIKNYLAQPI
-243 SKDPQEAANQKA
+243 SKDLAVAESQKA
-255 ERKYI
+255 ERKYL

-285 NILFYRLTKDD
+285 NILFYRLKEGD
-296 PNYQEEQS
+296 PNYQENQAKEAFS
-304 KKRYRYEFKGNE
+304 YEFHGNKV
-316 IVWAKRTPLPPY
+316 VWAKRQPLPPY

-342 PSMVDGIA
+342 PSMIDGIA

-357 TKDARQIGQAILAV
+357 TKDIRQIGQAILAV

-406 MLYSII
+406 MLYSVI

-424 EITLLVKAFGSLEGL
+424 EVTLLVKAFGSLEGL

-448 MMDVARPLGKSYL
+448 MMDVARPLGKAYL
-461 KHKFNLKNNL
+461 KRKFNLKTSL
-471 EDLSLDTLQS
+471 EDLSFDTLQS
-481 IKAYSQLPFKAS
+481 LKATSQLPTKAS
-493 EFFDIVNSGQT
+493 KFFDVVSSGQT

-526 IIVALVLSAIIL
+526 IIIALVLAAIIL
-538 ASSLLVEGSADHPAI
+538 ASSLLVEGSANHPAI

-566 LVVILVLDDIHKR
+566 LVALLILDDLHKR
-579 FKKRKN
+579 FKKRKR
-585 KHK
+585 K

>member
-1 MTNPNS
+1 MTRPDSSN
-7 TNLTRGSRRTRLL
+7 NLTRGSRRTRLL

-27 SHNVITNF
+27 NHNVITNF
-35 INQKNPREVRL
+35 INQRNPREVRL

-65 PDLISPAFITEMR
+65 PDLISPTFIAEMR
-78 QLQDNVQVDDF
+78 QLQDNVEVDDF
-89 SSVKATFE
+89 ASVKATFE
-97 KQTGKKISE
+97 EQTGKKLSE
-106 VFSSFDEQPFA
+106 VFSFFDETPFA
-117 SASIGQTHRAT
+117 SASIGQTHRAI

-139 QHPEVSQL
+139 QHPEVARL
-147 IATDLALFRLALKMT
+147 IATDLALFRLALRMT
-162 KFTPDIGAINPKDI
+162 KFTPDIGAINPREI
-176 FNEIRSSLLKEINTE
+176 FNEIRTSLLNEINTE
-191 IEIANGQEFY
+191 IEIENGQEFY
-201 RLNNNDGIITV
+201 HYNNNDGIIRV
-212 PKVFAQFSAPKI
+212 PKVYKQYSAQKV

-230 PGKSIKNYLAIPL
+230 PGKSIKNYLAQPI
-243 SKDPQEAANQKA
+243 SKDLAVAESQKA
-255 ERKYI
+255 ERKYL

-285 NILFYRLTKDD
+285 NILFYRLKEGD
-296 PNYQEEQS
+296 PNYQENQAKEAFS
-304 KKRYRYEFKGNE
+304 YEFHGNKV
-316 IVWAKRTPLPPY
+316 VWAKRQPLPPY

-342 PSMVDGIA
+342 PSMIDGIA

-357 TKDARQIGQAILAV
+357 TKDIRQIGQAILAV

-406 MLYSII
+406 MLYSVI

-424 EITLLVKAFGSLEGL
+424 EVTLLVKAFGSLEGL

-448 MMDVARPLGKSYL
+448 MMDVARPLGKAYL
-461 KHKFNLKNNL
+461 KRKFNLKTSL
-471 EDLSLDTLQS
+471 EDLSFDTLQS
-481 IKAYSQLPFKAS
+481 LKATSQLPTKAS
-493 EFFDIVNSGQT
+493 KFFDVVSSGQT

-526 IIVALVLSAIIL
+526 IIIALVLAAIIL
-538 ASSLLVEGSADHPAI
+538 ASSLLVEGSANHPAI

-566 LVVILVLDDIHKR
+566 LVALLVLDDLHKR
-579 FKKRKN
+579 FKKRKR
-585 KHK
+585 K

>member
-1 MTNPNS
+1 MTRPDSSN
-7 TNLTRGSRRTRLL
+7 NLTRGSRRTRLL

-27 SHNVITNF
+27 NHNVITNF
-35 INQKNPREVRL
+35 INQRNPREVRL

-65 PDLISPAFITEMR
+65 PDLISPAFIAEMR
-78 QLQDNVQVDDF
+78 QLQDNVEVDDF
-89 SSVKATFE
+89 ASVKATFE
-97 KQTGKKISE
+97 EQTGKKLSE
-106 VFSSFDEQPFA
+106 VFSFFDETPFA
-117 SASIGQTHRAT
+117 SASIGQTHRAI

-139 QHPEVSQL
+139 QHPEVARL
-147 IATDLALFRLALKMT
+147 IATDLALFRLALRMT
-162 KFTPDIGAINPKDI
+162 KFTPDIGAINPREI
-176 FNEIRSSLLKEINTE
+176 FNEIRTSLLNEINTE
-191 IEIANGQEFY
+191 IEVENGQEFY
-201 RLNNNDGIITV
+201 HYNNNDGIIRV
-212 PKVFAQFSAPKI
+212 PKVYKQYSAQKV

-230 PGKSIKNYLAIPL
+230 PGKSIKNYLAQPI
-243 SKDPQEAANQKA
+243 SKDLAVAESQKA
-255 ERKYI
+255 ERKYL

-285 NILFYRLTKDD
+285 NILFYRLKEGD
-296 PNYQEEQS
+296 PNYQENQAKEAFS
-304 KKRYRYEFKGNE
+304 YEFHGNKV
-316 IVWAKRTPLPPY
+316 VWAKRQPLPPY

-342 PSMVDGIA
+342 PSMIDGIA

-357 TKDARQIGQAILAV
+357 TKDIRQIGQAILAV

-406 MLYSII
+406 MLYSVI

-424 EITLLVKAFGSLEGL
+424 EVTLLVKAFGSLEGL

-448 MMDVARPLGKSYL
+448 MMDVARPLGKAYL
-461 KHKFNLKNNL
+461 KRKFNLKTSL
-471 EDLSLDTLQS
+471 EDLSFDTLQS
-481 IKAYSQLPFKAS
+481 LKATSQLPTKAS
-493 EFFDIVNSGQT
+493 KFFDVVSSGQT

-526 IIVALVLSAIIL
+526 IIIALVLAAIIL
-538 ASSLLVEGSADHPAI
+538 ASSLLVEGSANHPAI

-566 LVVILVLDDIHKR
+566 LVALLVLDDLHKR
-579 FKKRKN
+579 FKKRKR
-585 KHK
+585 K

>member
-1 MTNPNS
+1 MTRPDSSN
-7 TNLTRGSRRTRLL
+7 NLTRGSRRTRLL

-27 SHNVITNF
+27 NHNVITNF
-35 INQKNPREVRL
+35 INQRNPREVRL

-65 PDLISPAFITEMR
+65 PDLISPAFIAEMR
-78 QLQDNVQVDDF
+78 QLQDNVEVDDF
-89 SSVKATFE
+89 ASVKATFE
-97 KQTGKKISE
+97 EQTGKKLSE
-106 VFSSFDEQPFA
+106 VFSFFDETPFA
-117 SASIGQTHRAT
+117 SASIGQTHRAI

-139 QHPEVSQL
+139 QHPEVARL
-147 IATDLALFRLALKMT
+147 IATDLALFRLALRMT
-162 KFTPDIGAINPKDI
+162 KFTPDIGAINPREI
-176 FNEIRSSLLKEINTE
+176 FNEIRTSLLNEINTE

-201 RLNNNDGIITV
+201 HYNNNDGIIRV
-212 PKVFAQFSAPKI
+212 PKVYKQYSAQKV

-230 PGKSIKNYLAIPL
+230 PGKSIKNYLAQPI
-243 SKDPQEAANQKA
+243 SKDLAVAESQKA
-255 ERKYI
+255 ERKYL

-285 NILFYRLTKDD
+285 NILFYRLKEGD
-296 PNYQEEQS
+296 PNYQENQAKEAFS
-304 KKRYRYEFKGNE
+304 YEFHGNKV
-316 IVWAKRTPLPPY
+316 VWAKRQPLPPY

-342 PSMVDGIA
+342 PSMIDGIA

-357 TKDARQIGQAILAV
+357 TKDIRQIGQAILAV

-406 MLYSII
+406 MLYSVI

-424 EITLLVKAFGSLEGL
+424 EVTLLVKAFGSLEGL

-448 MMDVARPLGKSYL
+448 MMDVARPLGKAYL
-461 KHKFNLKNNL
+461 KRKFNLKTSL
-471 EDLSLDTLQS
+471 EDLSFDTLQS
-481 IKAYSQLPFKAS
+481 LKATSQLPTKAS
-493 EFFDIVNSGQT
+493 KFFDVVSSGQT

-526 IIVALVLSAIIL
+526 IIIALVLAAIIL
-538 ASSLLVEGSADHPAI
+538 ASSLLVEGSANHPAI

-566 LVVILVLDDIHKR
+566 LVALLVLDDLHKR
-579 FKKRKN
+579 FKKRKR
-585 KHK
+585 K

>member
-1 MTNPNS
+1 MTRPDSSN
-7 TNLTRGSRRTRLL
+7 NLTRGSRRTRLL

-27 SHNVITNF
+27 NHNVITNF
-35 INQKNPREVRL
+35 INQRNPREVRL

-65 PDLISPAFITEMR
+65 PDLISPAFIAEMR
-78 QLQDNVQVDDF
+78 QLQDNVEVDDF
-89 SSVKATFE
+89 ASVKTTFE
-97 KQTGKKISE
+97 EQTGKKLNE
-106 VFSSFDEQPFA
+106 VFSFFDETPFA
-117 SASIGQTHRAT
+117 SASIGQTHRAI

-139 QHPEVSQL
+139 QHPEVARL
-147 IATDLALFRLALKMT
+147 IATDLALFRLALRMT
-162 KFTPDIGAINPKDI
+162 KFTPDIGAINPREI
-176 FNEIRSSLLKEINTE
+176 FNEIRTSLLNEINTE
-191 IEIANGQEFY
+191 IEIENGQEFY
-201 RLNNNDGIITV
+201 HYNNNDGIIRV
-212 PKVFAQFSAPKI
+212 PKVYKQYSAQKV

-230 PGKSIKNYLAIPL
+230 PGKSIKNYLAQPI
-243 SKDPQEAANQKA
+243 SKDLAVAESQKA
-255 ERKYI
+255 ERKYL

-285 NILFYRLTKDD
+285 NILFYRLKEGD
-296 PNYQEEQS
+296 PNYQENQAKEAFS
-304 KKRYRYEFKGNE
+304 YEFHGNK
-316 IVWAKRTPLPPY
+316 VMWAKRQPLPPY

-342 PSMVDGIA
+342 PSMIDGIA

-357 TKDARQIGQAILAV
+357 TKDIRQIGQAILAV

-406 MLYSII
+406 MLYSVI

-424 EITLLVKAFGSLEGL
+424 EVTLLVKAFGSLEGL

-448 MMDVARPLGKSYL
+448 MMDVARPLGKAYL
-461 KHKFNLKNNL
+461 KRKFNLKTSL
-471 EDLSLDTLQS
+471 EDLSFDTLQS
-481 IKAYSQLPFKAS
+481 LKATSQLPTKAS
-493 EFFDIVNSGQT
+493 KFFDVVSSGQT

-526 IIVALVLSAIIL
+526 IIIALVLAAIIL
-538 ASSLLVEGSADHPAI
+538 ASSLLVEGSANHPAI

-566 LVVILVLDDIHKR
+566 LVALLILDDLHKR
-579 FKKRKN
+579 FKKRKR
-585 KHK
+585 K

>member
-1 MTNPNS
+1 MTRPDSSN
-7 TNLTRGSRRTRLL
+7 NLTRGSRRTRLL

-27 SHNVITNF
+27 NHNVITNF
-35 INQKNPREVRL
+35 INQRNPREVRL

-65 PDLISPAFITEMR
+65 PDLISPAFIAEMR
-78 QLQDNVQVDDF
+78 QLQDNVEVDDF
-89 SSVKATFE
+89 ASVKATFE
-97 KQTGKKISE
+97 EQTGKKLSE
-106 VFSSFDEQPFA
+106 VFSFFDETPFA
-117 SASIGQTHRAT
+117 SASIGQTHRAI

-139 QHPEVSQL
+139 QHPEVARL
-147 IATDLALFRLALKMT
+147 IATDLALFRLALRMT
-162 KFTPDIGAINPKDI
+162 KFTPDIGAVNPREI
-176 FNEIRSSLLKEINTE
+176 FNEIRTSLLNEINTE

-201 RLNNNDGIITV
+201 HYNNNDGIIRV
-212 PKVFAQFSAPKI
+212 PKVYKQYSAQKV

-230 PGKSIKNYLAIPL
+230 PGKSIKNYLAQPISQDL
-243 SKDPQEAANQKA
+243 AVAESQKA
-255 ERKYI
+255 ERKYL

-285 NILFYRLTKDD
+285 NILFYRLKEDD
-296 PNYQEEQS
+296 PNYQEDQAKEAFS
-304 KKRYRYEFKGNE
+304 YEFHGNKV
-316 IVWAKRTPLPPY
+316 VWAKRQPLPPY
-328 RLVYLDFGMMGRLT
+328 RLVYLDFGMMGHLT
-342 PSMVDGIA
+342 PSMIDGIA

-357 TKDARQIGQAILAV
+357 TKDIRQIGQAILAV

-406 MLYSII
+406 MLYSVI

-424 EITLLVKAFGSLEGL
+424 EVTLLVKAFGSLEGL

-448 MMDVARPLGKSYL
+448 MMDVARPLGKAYL
-461 KHKFNLKNNL
+461 KRKFNLKTSL
-471 EDLSLDTLQS
+471 EDLSFDTLQS
-481 IKAYSQLPFKAS
+481 LKATSQLPTKAS
-493 EFFDIVNSGQT
+493 KFFDVVSSGQT

-526 IIVALVLSAIIL
+526 IIIALVLAAIIL
-538 ASSLLVEGSADHPAI
+538 ASSLLVEGSANHPAI

-566 LVVILVLDDIHKR
+566 LVALLILDDLHKR
-579 FKKRKN
+579 FKKRKR
-585 KHK
+585 K

>member
-1 MTNPNS
+1 MTRPDSSN
-7 TNLTRGSRRTRLL
+7 NLTRGSRRTRLL

-27 SHNVITNF
+27 NHNVITNF
-35 INQKNPREVRL
+35 INQRNPREVRL

-65 PDLISPAFITEMR
+65 PDLISPAFIAEMR
-78 QLQDNVQVDDF
+78 QLQDNVEVDDF
-89 SSVKATFE
+89 ASVKTTFE
-97 KQTGKKISE
+97 EQTGKKLNE
-106 VFSSFDEQPFA
+106 VFSFFDETPFA
-117 SASIGQTHRAT
+117 SASIGQTHRAI

-139 QHPEVSQL
+139 QHPEVARL
-147 IATDLALFRLALKMT
+147 IATDLALFRLALRMT
-162 KFTPDIGAINPKDI
+162 KFTPDIGAINPREI
-176 FNEIRSSLLKEINTE
+176 FNEIRTSLLNEINTE
-191 IEIANGQEFY
+191 IEIENGQEFY
-201 RLNNNDGIITV
+201 HYNNNDGIIRV
-212 PKVFAQFSAPKI
+212 PKVYKQYSAQKV

-230 PGKSIKNYLAIPL
+230 PGKSIKNYLAQPISQDL
-243 SKDPQEAANQKA
+243 AVAESQKA
-255 ERKYI
+255 ERKYL

-285 NILFYRLTKDD
+285 NILFYRLKEGD
-296 PNYQEEQS
+296 PNYQENQAKEAFS
-304 KKRYRYEFKGNE
+304 YEFHGNKV
-316 IVWAKRTPLPPY
+316 VWAKRQPLPPY

-342 PSMVDGIA
+342 PSMIDGIA

-357 TKDARQIGQAILAV
+357 TKDIRQIGQAILAV

-406 MLYSII
+406 MLYSVI

-424 EITLLVKAFGSLEGL
+424 EVTLLVKAFGSLEGL

-448 MMDVARPLGKSYL
+448 MMDVARPLGKAYL
-461 KHKFNLKNNL
+461 KRKFNLKTSL
-471 EDLSLDTLQS
+471 EDLSFDTLQS
-481 IKAYSQLPFKAS
+481 LKATSQLPTKAS
-493 EFFDIVNSGQT
+493 KFFDVVSSGQT

-526 IIVALVLSAIIL
+526 IIIALVLAAIIL
-538 ASSLLVEGSADHPAI
+538 ASSLLVEGSANHPAI

-566 LVVILVLDDIHKR
+566 LVALLILDDLHKR
-579 FKKRKN
+579 FKKRKR
-585 KHK
+585 K

>member
-1 MTNPNS
+1 MTRPDSSN
-7 TNLTRGSRRTRLL
+7 NLTRGSRRTRLL

-27 SHNVITNF
+27 NHNVITNF
-35 INQKNPREVRL
+35 INQRNPREVRL

-65 PDLISPAFITEMR
+65 PDLISPAFIAEMR
-78 QLQDNVQVDDF
+78 QLQDNVEVDDF
-89 SSVKATFE
+89 ASVKATFE
-97 KQTGKKISE
+97 EQTGKKLSE
-106 VFSSFDEQPFA
+106 VFSFFDETPFA
-117 SASIGQTHRAT
+117 SASIGQTHRAI

-139 QHPEVSQL
+139 QHPEVARL
-147 IATDLALFRLALKMT
+147 IATDLALFRLALRMT
-162 KFTPDIGAINPKDI
+162 KFTPDIGAINPREI
-176 FNEIRSSLLKEINTE
+176 FNEIRTSLLNEINTE

-201 RLNNNDGIITV
+201 HYNNNDGIIRV
-212 PKVFAQFSAPKI
+212 PKVYKQYSAQKV

-230 PGKSIKNYLAIPL
+230 PGKSIKNYLAQPISQDL
-243 SKDPQEAANQKA
+243 AVAESQKA
-255 ERKYI
+255 ERKYL

-285 NILFYRLTKDD
+285 NILFYRLKEGD
-296 PNYQEEQS
+296 PNYQENQAKEAFS
-304 KKRYRYEFKGNE
+304 YEFHGNKV
-316 IVWAKRTPLPPY
+316 VWAKRQPLPPY

-342 PSMVDGIA
+342 PSMIDGIA

-357 TKDARQIGQAILAV
+357 TKDIRQIGQAILAV

-406 MLYSII
+406 MLYSVI

-424 EITLLVKAFGSLEGL
+424 EVTLLVKAFGSLEGL

-448 MMDVARPLGKSYL
+448 MMDVARPLGKAYL
-461 KHKFNLKNNL
+461 KRKFNLKTSL
-471 EDLSLDTLQS
+471 EDLSFDTLQS
-481 IKAYSQLPFKAS
+481 LKATSQLPTKAS
-493 EFFDIVNSGQT
+493 KFFDVISSGQT

-526 IIVALVLSAIIL
+526 IIIALVLAAIIL
-538 ASSLLVEGSADHPAI
+538 ASSLLVEGSANHPAI

-566 LVVILVLDDIHKR
+566 LVALLILDDLHKR
-579 FKKRKN
+579 FKKRKR
-585 KHK
+585 K

>member
-1 MTNPNS
+1 MTRPDSSN
-7 TNLTRGSRRTRLL
+7 NLTRGSRRTRLL

-27 SHNVITNF
+27 NHNVITNF
-35 INQKNPREVRL
+35 INQRNPREVRL

-65 PDLISPAFITEMR
+65 PDLISPAFIAEMR
-78 QLQDNVQVDDF
+78 QLQDNVEVDDF
-89 SSVKATFE
+89 ASVKTTFE
-97 KQTGKKISE
+97 EQTGKKLNE
-106 VFSSFDEQPFA
+106 VFSFFDETPFA
-117 SASIGQTHRAT
+117 SASIGQTHRAI

-139 QHPEVSQL
+139 QHPEVARL
-147 IATDLALFRLALKMT
+147 IATDLALFRLALRMT
-162 KFTPDIGAINPKDI
+162 KFTPDIGAVNPREI
-176 FNEIRSSLLKEINTE
+176 FNEIRTSLLNEINTE
-191 IEIANGQEFY
+191 IEIENGQEFY
-201 RLNNNDGIITV
+201 HYNNNDGIIRV
-212 PKVFAQFSAPKI
+212 PKVYKQYSAQKV

-230 PGKSIKNYLAIPL
+230 PGKSIKNYLAQPI
-243 SKDPQEAANQKA
+243 SKDLAVAESQKA
-255 ERKYI
+255 ERKYL

-285 NILFYRLTKDD
+285 NILFYRLKEGD
-296 PNYQEEQS
+296 PNYQENQAKEAFS
-304 KKRYRYEFKGNE
+304 YEFHGNKV
-316 IVWAKRTPLPPY
+316 VWAKRQPLPPY

-342 PSMVDGIA
+342 PSMIDGIA

-357 TKDARQIGQAILAV
+357 TKDIRQIGQAILAV

-406 MLYSII
+406 MLYSVI

-424 EITLLVKAFGSLEGL
+424 EVTLLVKAFGSLEGL

-448 MMDVARPLGKSYL
+448 MMDVARPLGKAYL
-461 KHKFNLKNNL
+461 KRKFNLKTSL
-471 EDLSLDTLQS
+471 EDLSFDTLQS
-481 IKAYSQLPFKAS
+481 LKATSQLPTKAS
-493 EFFDIVNSGQT
+493 KFFDVVSSGQT

-526 IIVALVLSAIIL
+526 IIIALVLAAIIL
-538 ASSLLVEGSADHPAI
+538 ASSLLVEGSANHPAI

-566 LVVILVLDDIHKR
+566 LVALLILDDLHKR
-579 FKKRKN
+579 FKKRKR
-585 KHK
+585 K

>member
-1 MTNPNS
+1 MTRPDSSN
-7 TNLTRGSRRTRLL
+7 NLTRGSRRTRLL

-27 SHNVITNF
+27 NHNVITNF
-35 INQKNPREVRL
+35 INQRNPREVRL

-65 PDLISPAFITEMR
+65 PDLISPAFIAEMR
-78 QLQDNVQVDDF
+78 QLQDNVEVDDF
-89 SSVKATFE
+89 ASVKTTFE
-97 KQTGKKISE
+97 EQTGKKLNE
-106 VFSSFDEQPFA
+106 VFSFFDETPFA
-117 SASIGQTHRAT
+117 SASIGQTHRAI

-139 QHPEVSQL
+139 QHPEVARL
-147 IATDLALFRLALKMT
+147 IATDLALFRLALRMT
-162 KFTPDIGAINPKDI
+162 KFTPDIGAINPREI
-176 FNEIRSSLLKEINTE
+176 FNEIRTSLLNEINTE
-191 IEIANGQEFY
+191 IEIENGQEFY
-201 RLNNNDGIITV
+201 HYNNNDGIIRV
-212 PKVFAQFSAPKI
+212 PKVYKQYSAQKV

-230 PGKSIKNYLAIPL
+230 PGKSIKNYLAQPI
-243 SKDPQEAANQKA
+243 SKDLAVAESQKA
-255 ERKYI
+255 ERKYL

-285 NILFYRLTKDD
+285 NILFYRLKEGD
-296 PNYQEEQS
+296 PNYQENQAKEAFS
-304 KKRYRYEFKGNE
+304 YEFHGNKV
-316 IVWAKRTPLPPY
+316 VWAKRQPLPPY

-342 PSMVDGIA
+342 PSMIDGIA

-357 TKDARQIGQAILAV
+357 TKDIRQIGQAILAV

-406 MLYSII
+406 MLYSVI

-424 EITLLVKAFGSLEGL
+424 EVTLLVKAFGSLEGL

-448 MMDVARPLGKSYL
+448 MMDVARPLGKAYL
-461 KHKFNLKNNL
+461 KRKFNLKTSL
-471 EDLSLDTLQS
+471 EDLSFDTLQS
-481 IKAYSQLPFKAS
+481 LKATSQLPTKAS
-493 EFFDIVNSGQT
+493 KFFDVVSSGQT

-526 IIVALVLSAIIL
+526 IIIALVLAAIIL
-538 ASSLLVEGSADHPAI
+538 ASSLLVEGSANHPAI

-566 LVVILVLDDIHKR
+566 LVALLILDDLHKR
-579 FKKRKN
+579 FKKRKR
-585 KHK
+585 K

>member
-1 MTNPNS
+1 MTRPDSSN
-7 TNLTRGSRRTRLL
+7 NLTRGSRRTRLL

-27 SHNVITNF
+27 NHNVITNF
-35 INQKNPREVRL
+35 INQRNPREVRL

-65 PDLISPAFITEMR
+65 PDLISPAFIAEMR
-78 QLQDNVQVDDF
+78 QLQDNVEVDDF
-89 SSVKATFE
+89 ASVKTTFE
-97 KQTGKKISE
+97 EQTGKKLNE
-106 VFSSFDEQPFA
+106 VFSFFDKTPFA
-117 SASIGQTHRAT
+117 SASIGQTHRAI

-139 QHPEVSQL
+139 QHPEVARL
-147 IATDLALFRLALKMT
+147 IATDLALFRLALRMT
-162 KFTPDIGAINPKDI
+162 KFTPDIGAINPREI
-176 FNEIRSSLLKEINTE
+176 FNEIRTSLLNEINTE
-191 IEIANGQEFY
+191 IEIENGQEFY
-201 RLNNNDGIITV
+201 HYNNNDGIIRV
-212 PKVFAQFSAPKI
+212 PKVYKQYSAQKV

-230 PGKSIKNYLAIPL
+230 PGKSIKNYLAQPI
-243 SKDPQEAANQKA
+243 SKDLAVAESQKA
-255 ERKYI
+255 ERKYL

-285 NILFYRLTKDD
+285 NILFYRLKEGD
-296 PNYQEEQS
+296 PNYQENQAKEAFS
-304 KKRYRYEFKGNE
+304 YEFHGNKV
-316 IVWAKRTPLPPY
+316 VWAKRQPLPPY

-342 PSMVDGIA
+342 PSMIDGIA

-357 TKDARQIGQAILAV
+357 TKDIRQIGQAILAV

-406 MLYSII
+406 MLYSVI

-424 EITLLVKAFGSLEGL
+424 EVTLLVKAFGSLEGL

-448 MMDVARPLGKSYL
+448 MMDVARPLGKAYL
-461 KHKFNLKNNL
+461 KRKFNLKTSL
-471 EDLSLDTLQS
+471 EDLSFDTLQS
-481 IKAYSQLPFKAS
+481 LKATSQLPTKAS
-493 EFFDIVNSGQT
+493 KFFDVVSSGQT

-526 IIVALVLSAIIL
+526 IIIALVLAAIIL
-538 ASSLLVEGSADHPAI
+538 ASSLLVEGSANHPAI
-553 YNLGVTGYIVAIV
+553 YNLGVTGYIVAII
-566 LVVILVLDDIHKR
+566 LVALLVLDDLHKR
-579 FKKRKN
+579 FKKRKR
-585 KHK
+585 K

>member
-1 MTNPNS
+1 MTRPDSSN
-7 TNLTRGSRRTRLL
+7 NLTRGSRRTRLL

-27 SHNVITNF
+27 NHNVITNF
-35 INQKNPREVRL
+35 INQRNPREVRL

-65 PDLISPAFITEMR
+65 PDLISPAFIAEMR
-78 QLQDNVQVDDF
+78 QLQDNVEVDDF
-89 SSVKATFE
+89 ASVKTTFE
-97 KQTGKKISE
+97 EQTGKKLNE
-106 VFSSFDEQPFA
+106 VFSFFDETPFA
-117 SASIGQTHRAT
+117 SASIGQTHRAS
-128 LKDGTKVVVKI
+128 LKNGTKVVVKI
-139 QHPEVSQL
+139 QHPEVARL
-147 IATDLALFRLALKMT
+147 IATDLALFRLALRMT
-162 KFTPDIGAINPKDI
+162 KFTPDIGAINPREI
-176 FNEIRSSLLKEINTE
+176 FNEIRTSLLNEINTE
-191 IEIANGQEFY
+191 IEIENGQEFY
-201 RLNNNDGIITV
+201 HYNNNDGIIRV
-212 PKVFAQFSAPKI
+212 PKVYKQYSAQKV

-230 PGKSIKNYLAIPL
+230 PGKSIKNYLAQPI
-243 SKDPQEAANQKA
+243 SKDLAVAESQKA
-255 ERKYI
+255 ERKYL

-285 NILFYRLTKDD
+285 NILFYRLKEGD
-296 PNYQEEQS
+296 PNYQENQAKEAFS
-304 KKRYRYEFKGNE
+304 YEFHGNKV
-316 IVWAKRTPLPPY
+316 VWAKRQPLPPY

-342 PSMVDGIA
+342 PSMIDGIA

-357 TKDARQIGQAILAV
+357 TKDIRQIGQAILAV

-406 MLYSII
+406 MLYSVI

-424 EITLLVKAFGSLEGL
+424 EVTLLVKAFGSLEGL

-448 MMDVARPLGKSYL
+448 MMDVARPLGKAYL
-461 KHKFNLKNNL
+461 KRKFNLKTSL
-471 EDLSLDTLQS
+471 EDLSFDTLQS
-481 IKAYSQLPFKAS
+481 LKATSQLPTKAS
-493 EFFDIVNSGQT
+493 KFFDVVSSGQT

-526 IIVALVLSAIIL
+526 IIIALVLAAIIL
-538 ASSLLVEGSADHPAI
+538 ASSLLVEGSANHPAI

-566 LVVILVLDDIHKR
+566 LVALLVLDDLHKR
-579 FKKRKN
+579 FKKRKR
-585 KHK
+585 K

>member
-1 MTNPNS
+1 MTRPDSSN
-7 TNLTRGSRRTRLL
+7 NLTRGSRRTRLL

-27 SHNVITNF
+27 NHNVITNF
-35 INQKNPREVRL
+35 INQRNPREVRL

-65 PDLISPAFITEMR
+65 PDLISPAFIAEMR
-78 QLQDNVQVDDF
+78 QLQDNVEVDDF
-89 SSVKATFE
+89 ASVKATFE
-97 KQTGKKISE
+97 EQTGKKLSE
-106 VFSSFDEQPFA
+106 VFSFFDETPFA
-117 SASIGQTHRAT
+117 SASIGQTHRAI

-139 QHPEVSQL
+139 QHPEVARL
-147 IATDLALFRLALKMT
+147 IATDLALFRLALRMT
-162 KFTPDIGAINPKDI
+162 KFTPDIGAVNPREI
-176 FNEIRSSLLKEINTE
+176 FNEIRTSLLNEINTE

-201 RLNNNDGIITV
+201 HYNNNDGIIRV
-212 PKVFAQFSAPKI
+212 PKVYKQYSAQKV

-230 PGKSIKNYLAIPL
+230 PGKSIKNYLAQPISQDL
-243 SKDPQEAANQKA
+243 AVAESQKA
-255 ERKYI
+255 ERKYL

-285 NILFYRLTKDD
+285 NILFYRLKEDD
-296 PNYQEEQS
+296 PNYQEDQAKEAFS
-304 KKRYRYEFKGNE
+304 YEFHGNKV
-316 IVWAKRTPLPPY
+316 VWAKRQPLPPY

-342 PSMVDGIA
+342 PSMIDGIA

-357 TKDARQIGQAILAV
+357 TKDIRQIGQAILAV

-406 MLYSII
+406 MLYSVI

-424 EITLLVKAFGSLEGL
+424 EVTLLVKAFGSLEGL

-448 MMDVARPLGKSYL
+448 MMDVARPLGKAYL
-461 KHKFNLKNNL
+461 KRKFNLKTSL
-471 EDLSLDTLQS
+471 EDLSFDTLQS
-481 IKAYSQLPFKAS
+481 LKATSQLPTKAS
-493 EFFDIVNSGQT
+493 KFFDVVSSGQT

-526 IIVALVLSAIIL
+526 IIIALVLAAIIL
-538 ASSLLVEGSADHPAI
+538 ASSLLVEGSANHPAI
-553 YNLGVTGYIVAIV
+553 YNLGVTGYIVAII
-566 LVVILVLDDIHKR
+566 LVALLVLDDLHKR
-579 FKKRKN
+579 FKKRKR
-585 KHK
+585 K

>member
-1 MTNPNS
+1 MTRPDSSN
-7 TNLTRGSRRTRLL
+7 NLTRGSRRTRLL

-27 SHNVITNF
+27 NHNVITNF
-35 INQKNPREVRL
+35 INQRNPREVRL

-65 PDLISPAFITEMR
+65 PDLISPAFIAEMR
-78 QLQDNVQVDDF
+78 QLQDNVEVDDF
-89 SSVKATFE
+89 ASVKATFE
-97 KQTGKKISE
+97 EQTGKKLSE
-106 VFSSFDEQPFA
+106 VFSFFDETPFA
-117 SASIGQTHRAT
+117 SASIGQTHRAIF
-128 LKDGTKVVVKI
+128 KVVVKI
-139 QHPEVSQL
+139 QHPEVARL
-147 IATDLALFRLALKMT
+147 IATDLALFRLALRMT
-162 KFTPDIGAINPKDI
+162 KFTPDIGAINPREI
-176 FNEIRSSLLKEINTE
+176 FNEIRTSLLNEINTE
-191 IEIANGQEFY
+191 IEIENGQEFY
-201 RLNNNDGIITV
+201 HYNNNDGIIRV
-212 PKVFAQFSAPKI
+212 PKVYKQYSAQKV

-230 PGKSIKNYLAIPL
+230 PGKSIKNYLAQPI
-243 SKDPQEAANQKA
+243 SKDLAVAESQKA
-255 ERKYI
+255 ERKYL

-285 NILFYRLTKDD
+285 NILFYRLKEGD
-296 PNYQEEQS
+296 PNYQENQAKEAFS
-304 KKRYRYEFKGNE
+304 YEFHGNKV
-316 IVWAKRTPLPPY
+316 VWAKRQPLPPY

-342 PSMVDGIA
+342 PSMIDGIA

-357 TKDARQIGQAILAV
+357 TKDIRQIGQAILAV

-406 MLYSII
+406 MLYSVI

-424 EITLLVKAFGSLEGL
+424 EVTLLVKAFGSLEGL

-448 MMDVARPLGKSYL
+448 MMDVARPLGKAYL
-461 KHKFNLKNNL
+461 KRKFNLKTSL
-471 EDLSLDTLQS
+471 EDLSFDTLQS
-481 IKAYSQLPFKAS
+481 LKATSQLPTKAS
-493 EFFDIVNSGQT
+493 KFFDVISSGQT

-526 IIVALVLSAIIL
+526 IIIALVLAAIIL
-538 ASSLLVEGSADHPAI
+538 ASSLLVEGSANHPAI

-566 LVVILVLDDIHKR
+566 LVALLILDDLHKR
-579 FKKRKN
+579 FKKRKR
-585 KHK
+585 K

>member
-1 MTNPNS
+1 MTRPDSSN
-7 TNLTRGSRRTRLL
+7 NLTRGSRRTRLL

-27 SHNVITNF
+27 NHNVITNF
-35 INQKNPREVRL
+35 INQRNPREVRL

-65 PDLISPAFITEMR
+65 PDLISPAFIAEMR
-78 QLQDNVQVDDF
+78 QLQDNVEVDDF
-89 SSVKATFE
+89 ASVKATFE
-97 KQTGKKISE
+97 EQTGKKLGE
-106 VFSSFDEQPFA
+106 VFSFFDETPFA
-117 SASIGQTHRAT
+117 SASIGQTHRAI

-139 QHPEVSQL
+139 QHPEVARL
-147 IATDLALFRLALKMT
+147 IATDLALFRLALRMT
-162 KFTPDIGAINPKDI
+162 KFTPDIGAVNPREI
-176 FNEIRSSLLKEINTE
+176 FNEIRTSLLNEINTE

-201 RLNNNDGIITV
+201 HYNNNDGIIRV
-212 PKVFAQFSAPKI
+212 PKVYKQYSAQKV

-230 PGKSIKNYLAIPL
+230 PGKSIKNYLAQPISQDL
-243 SKDPQEAANQKA
+243 AVAESQKA
-255 ERKYI
+255 ERKYL

-285 NILFYRLTKDD
+285 NILFYRLKEDD
-296 PNYQEEQS
+296 PNYQEDQAKEAFS
-304 KKRYRYEFKGNE
+304 YEFHGNKV
-316 IVWAKRTPLPPY
+316 VWAKRQPLPSY

-342 PSMVDGIA
+342 PSMIDGIA
-350 QIVLALN
+350 QIILALN
-357 TKDARQIGQAILAV
+357 TKDIRQIGQAILAV

-406 MLYSII
+406 MLYSVI

-424 EITLLVKAFGSLEGL
+424 EVTLLVKAFGSLEGL

-448 MMDVARPLGKSYL
+448 MMDVARPLGKAYL
-461 KHKFNLKNNL
+461 KRKFNLKTSL
-471 EDLSLDTLQS
+471 EDLSFDTLQS
-481 IKAYSQLPFKAS
+481 LKATSQLPTKAS
-493 EFFDIVNSGQT
+493 KFFDVVSSGQT

-526 IIVALVLSAIIL
+526 IIIALVLAAIIL
-538 ASSLLVEGSADHPAI
+538 ASSLLVEGSANHPAI

-566 LVVILVLDDIHKR
+566 LVALLVLDDLHKR
-579 FKKRKN
+579 FKKRKR
-585 KHK
+585 K

>member
-1 MTNPNS
+1 MTRPDSSN
-7 TNLTRGSRRTRLL
+7 NLTRGSRRTRLL

-27 SHNVITNF
+27 NHNVITNF
-35 INQKNPREVRL
+35 INQRNPREVRL

-65 PDLISPAFITEMR
+65 PDLISPAFIAEMR
-78 QLQDNVQVDDF
+78 QLQDNVEVDDF
-89 SSVKATFE
+89 ASVKATFE
-97 KQTGKKISE
+97 EQTGKKLSE
-106 VFSSFDEQPFA
+106 VFSFFDETPFA
-117 SASIGQTHRAT
+117 SASIGQTHRAI

-139 QHPEVSQL
+139 QHPEVARL
-147 IATDLALFRLALKMT
+147 IATDLALFRLALRMT
-162 KFTPDIGAINPKDI
+162 KFTPDIGAINPREI
-176 FNEIRSSLLKEINTE
+176 FNEIRTSLLNEINTE

-201 RLNNNDGIITV
+201 HYNNNDGIIRV
-212 PKVFAQFSAPKI
+212 PKVYKQYSAQKV

-230 PGKSIKNYLAIPL
+230 PGKSIKNYLAQPI
-243 SKDPQEAANQKA
+243 SKDLAVAESQKA
-255 ERKYI
+255 ERKYL

-285 NILFYRLTKDD
+285 NILFYRLKEGD
-296 PNYQEEQS
+296 PNYQENQAKEAFS
-304 KKRYRYEFKGNE
+304 YEFHGNKV
-316 IVWAKRTPLPPY
+316 VWAKRQPLPPY

-342 PSMVDGIA
+342 PSMIDGIA

-357 TKDARQIGQAILAV
+357 TKDIRQIGQAILAV

-406 MLYSII
+406 MLYSVI

-424 EITLLVKAFGSLEGL
+424 EVTLLVKAFGSLEGL

-448 MMDVARPLGKSYL
+448 MMDVARPLGKAYL
-461 KHKFNLKNNL
+461 KRKFNLKTSL
-471 EDLSLDTLQS
+471 EDLSFDTLQS
-481 IKAYSQLPFKAS
+481 LKATSQLPTKAS
-493 EFFDIVNSGQT
+493 KFFDVVSSGQT

-526 IIVALVLSAIIL
+526 IIIALVLAAIIL
-538 ASSLLVEGSADHPAI
+538 ASSLLVEGSANHPAI

-566 LVVILVLDDIHKR
+566 LVALLILDDLHKR
-579 FKKRKN
+579 FKKRKR
-585 KHK
+585 K

>member
-1 MTNPNS
+1 MTRPDSSN
-7 TNLTRGSRRTRLL
+7 NLTRGSRRTRLL
-20 EIVRVMR
+20 EIVRIMR
-27 SHNVITNF
+27 NHNVITNF
-35 INQKNPREVRL
+35 INQRNPREVRL

-65 PDLISPAFITEMR
+65 PDLISPAFIAEMR
-78 QLQDNVQVDDF
+78 QLQDNVEVDDF
-89 SSVKATFE
+89 ASVKATFE
-97 KQTGKKISE
+97 EQTGKKLSE
-106 VFSSFDEQPFA
+106 VFSFFDETPFA
-117 SASIGQTHRAT
+117 SASIGQTHRAI

-139 QHPEVSQL
+139 QHPEVARL
-147 IATDLALFRLALKMT
+147 IATDLALFRLALRMT
-162 KFTPDIGAINPKDI
+162 KFTPDIGAINPREI
-176 FNEIRSSLLKEINTE
+176 FNEIRTSLLNEINTE
-191 IEIANGQEFY
+191 IEIENGQEFY
-201 RLNNNDGIITV
+201 HYNNNDGIIRV
-212 PKVFAQFSAPKI
+212 PKVYKQYSAQKV

-230 PGKSIKNYLAIPL
+230 PGKSIKNYLAQPI
-243 SKDPQEAANQKA
+243 SKDLAVAESQKA
-255 ERKYI
+255 ERKYL

-285 NILFYRLTKDD
+285 NILFYRLKEGD
-296 PNYQEEQS
+296 PNYQENQAKEAFS
-304 KKRYRYEFKGNE
+304 YEFHGNKV
-316 IVWAKRTPLPPY
+316 VWAKRQPLPPY

-342 PSMVDGIA
+342 PSMIDGIA

-357 TKDARQIGQAILAV
+357 TKDIRQIGQAILAV

-406 MLYSII
+406 MLYSVI

-424 EITLLVKAFGSLEGL
+424 EVTLLVKAFGSLEGL

-448 MMDVARPLGKSYL
+448 MMDVARPLGKAYL
-461 KHKFNLKNNL
+461 KRKFNLKTSL
-471 EDLSLDTLQS
+471 EDLSFDTLQS
-481 IKAYSQLPFKAS
+481 LKATSQLPTKAS
-493 EFFDIVNSGQT
+493 KFFDVVSSGQT

-526 IIVALVLSAIIL
+526 IIIALVLAAIIL
-538 ASSLLVEGSADHPAI
+538 ASSLLVEGSANHPAI

-566 LVVILVLDDIHKR
+566 LVALLILDDLHKR
-579 FKKRKN
+579 FKKRKR
-585 KHK
+585 K